1 MRNSITENEIEEIS
15 IGYLQGLGYKYLN
28 GLVMSPDGEHPER
41 QYNEVVLTTRLRD
54 AIDKLNPTITQD
66 AKEDA
71 LKKVLRTESPNQLIN
86 NENFHR
92 YLTDGVD
99 VEVRTPSGIRGE
111 KVYIVD
117 FTNPENNEFLAVN
130 QFTVIEAG
138 APQRKRPDIILFIN
152 GLPLVVIEL
161 KNAVDENA
169 TIKSAFNQLQTYKQA
184 IPSLFTYNELLIVS
198 DGWDARCGTITSDYG
213 RFMSWKTKD
222 GKTTADHLQPQMEVM
237 FLGMLNKTTLL
248 DLIRQFIVF
257 EKSDSK
263 TLKKVAA
270 YHQYYAVNKAV
281 ESTVRASGFN
291 SPPLEGWSQTG
302 VVKRVSTNYFEL
314 PFNPN
319 LKQRARE
326 LRQAGNL
333 SEVLFWNQ
341 VKNKQ
346 FKQYDFD
353 RQKII
358 GNYIVDFYC
367 SNCNVVIEIDGS
379 SHDYK
384 QEYDAERDA
393 FLESLGLTVIHIP
406 VEDVMKRM
414 GQVMDMLFEHP
425 AFQEGNSQ
433 EPPRPSGTPPMEGN
447 VGDRRGGVIWHTQGS
462 GKSLSMVF
470 FSGKLIIEPRMENP
484 TLVILTDRNDLDEQ
498 LHDTFTNCQQL
509 LRQEPQKA
517 EDRQDLRKL
526 LKVASGGIVFTTIQK
541 FMPMPD
547 DIVQSSSPT
556 GRVGGEG
563 VVNEP
568 SVEYIGAD
576 IKALSERKN
585 IVVVADEAHRSQY
598 DFIDGFAKHL
608 RDALPYATFIGFTGT
623 PIETTDRN
631 TQAVFGNYVDIYDI
645 QQAVEDKA
653 TVPIFYE
660 SRLAKVHFAE
670 DEKVTIDEQFEEL
683 TEGEELSNRQQMR
696 AKWTRLEAIVGNP
709 NRIRKIAE
717 DLVYHFEQRNA
728 VLEGKAMIVCMSRRI
743 CVELYEAIIKI
754 RPLWHSDDDDKGTIK
769 VIMTG
774 SSSDALNMQQHIR
787 NKQRRKAI
795 GDRLKNPIDSLKLV
809 IVRDMWL
816 TGFDAPC
823 LHTLYVDKPMRGHSL
838 MQAIARVNRV
848 FTEGKS
854 GGLVVDYL
862 GIAQE
867 LKTAL
872 ADYTAS
878 GGEGKPTLDQELAV
892 AKMLE
897 LHEAIDYQLRHF
909 AWRKFFT
916 LTPEEK
922 LKFIPVIVDYIF
934 SQENG
939 EQSFTDNT
947 KNLLKAFAISVP
959 HEKAMAIRDDVA
971 LFQAIK
977 SRLVKISDRNE
988 SGKTN
993 DEMDTA
999 IKQIISEAITADNV
1013 IDIFDAAG
1021 LKKPNIEILDERFLQ
1036 ELKDLPQKN
1045 LAVEL
1050 LKKLLK
1056 DEIKKRTKINLVES
1070 RKFSEMLED
1079 AIKRYHNGMIDT
1091 VEFLEKVLIPFAE
1104 QMKEADKR
1112 GEKLGLDYREYA
1124 FYTALEVNNSAVSIL
1139 GDEILKHI
1147 AQELLKTVRSSTT
1160 IDWTIKESV
1169 QANLRRNIRRILR
1182 KFGYPP
1188 DLQEKAV
1195 ETVITQA
1202 KMLAEDLVKNGD
1214 NKEE

>member
-1 MRNSITENEIEEIS
+1 MNSITENEIEEIALS
-15 IGYLQGLGYKYLN
+15 YLESLGYSYLL
-28 GLVMSPDGEHPER
+28 GTDISPDGEHPER
-41 QYNEVVLTTRLRD
+41 QYNEVVLVTRLRD
-54 AIDKLNPTITQD
+54 AIDKLNPNISQD

-71 LKKVLRTESPNQLIN
+71 LKKVLRTDSPNLLIN
-86 NENFHR
+86 NETFHR

-99 VEVRTPSGIRGE
+99 VEVRTENGIRGE

-117 FTNPENNEFLAVN
+117 FETPENNEFLAIN
-130 QFTVIEAG
+130 QFTIIEG
-138 APQRKRPDIILFIN
+138 NQNKRPDIILFIN

-161 KNAVDENA
+161 KNAVDEN
-169 TIKSAFNQLQTYKQA
+169 TNLKSAFNQLQTYKQA
-184 IPSLFTYNELLIVS
+184 IPSLFTYNSLLIIS
-198 DGWDARCGTITSDYG
+198 DGWDARCGTITSDFG
-213 RFMSWKTKD
+213 RFMTWKTKD
-222 GKTTADHLQPQMEVM
+222 GQTTADHLQPQMEVM
-237 FLGMLNKTTLL
+237 FHGMLNKHTLL

-281 ESTVRASGFN
+281 ESTVTASGSN
-291 SPPLEGWSQTG
+291 
-302 VVKRVSTNYFEL
+302 
-314 PFNPN
+314 
-319 LKQRARE
+319 
-326 LRQAGNL
+326 GN
-333 SEVLFWNQ
+333 
-341 VKNKQ
+341 
-346 FKQYDFD
+346 
-353 RQKII
+353 
-358 GNYIVDFYC
+358 
-367 SNCNVVIEIDGS
+367 
-379 SHDYK
+379 
-384 QEYDAERDA
+384 
-393 FLESLGLTVIHIP
+393 
-406 VEDVMKRM
+406 
-414 GQVMDMLFEHP
+414 
-425 AFQEGNSQ
+425 
-433 EPPRPSGTPPMEGN
+433 
-447 VGDRRGGVIWHTQGS
+447 RRGGVIWHTQGS

-470 FSGKLIIEPRMENP
+470 FSGKLISEPRMENP

-498 LHDTFTNCQQL
+498 LHETFTNCQQL

-517 EDRQDLRKL
+517 ESRKELRQL

-541 FMPMPD
+541 FMPMPT
-547 DIVQSSSPT
+547 DIVQP
-556 GRVGGEG
+556 ENEN

-576 IKALSERKN
+576 IQALSERKN
-585 IVVVADEAHRSQY
+585 IVVIADEAHRSQY

-608 RDALPYATFIGFTGT
+608 RDALPNATFIGFTGT
-623 PIETTDRN
+623 PIETTDKN

-645 QQAVEDKA
+645 QQAVNDKA

-660 SRLAKVHFAE
+660 SRLAKVHFNE
-670 DEKVTIDEQFEEL
+670 DEKVSLDEQFEEL

-709 NRIRKIAE
+709 NRIQKIAE

-728 VLEGKAMIVCMSRRI
+728 VLDGKAMIVCMSRRI

-774 SSSDALNMQQHIR
+774 SSSDALNMQPHIR

-795 GDRLKNPIDSLKLV
+795 GDRLKNPVDSLKLV

-823 LHTLYVDKPMRGHSL
+823 LHTLYVDKPMRGHNL

-854 GGLVVDYL
+854 GGLVVDYI

-909 AWRKFFT
+909 DWRKFFT

-939 EQSFTDNT
+939 EQSFTENT

-959 HEKAMAIRDDVA
+959 HERAMAIRDDVA

-988 SGKTN
+988 GGKT
-993 DEMDTA
+993 DEEMETA

-1070 RKFSEMLED
+1070 KKFSEMLED

-1091 VEFLEKVLIPFAE
+1091 VEFLEKVLIPFAQ
-1104 QMKEADKR
+1104 QMKEADQR

-1124 FYTALEVNNSAVSIL
+1124 FYTALEVNNSAVAIL
-1139 GDEILKHI
+1139 GDDILKHI
-1147 AQELLKTVRSSTT
+1147 AQELLKTVRNSTT

-1169 QANLRRNIRRILR
+1169 QATLRRNVRRILR

>member
-1 MRNSITENEIEEIS
+1 MRNSISENEIEEIALS
-15 IGYLQGLGYKYLN
+15 ILQGLGYQYLN
-28 GLVMSPDGEHPER
+28 GLVISPDSEHPER
-41 QYNEVVLTTRLRD
+41 QYTEVVLTRRLRD

-130 QFTVIEAG
+130 QFTIIEG
-138 APQRKRPDIILFIN
+138 SQNKRPDLILFVN

-169 TIKSAFNQLQTYKQA
+169 SVKSAFNQLQTYKQT

-198 DGWDARCGTITSDYG
+198 DGWDALCGTLTSDYG
-213 RFMSWKTKD
+213 RFMSWKSKD

-237 FLGMLNKTTLL
+237 LLGMVNKTTLL

-257 EKSDSK
+257 EKSDTK

-281 ESTVRASGFN
+281 ESTIIAS
-291 SPPLEGWSQTG
+291 S
-302 VVKRVSTNYFEL
+302 
-314 PFNPN
+314 
-319 LKQRARE
+319 
-326 LRQAGNL
+326 
-333 SEVLFWNQ
+333 
-341 VKNKQ
+341 
-346 FKQYDFD
+346 
-353 RQKII
+353 
-358 GNYIVDFYC
+358 
-367 SNCNVVIEIDGS
+367 SN
-379 SHDYK
+379 
-384 QEYDAERDA
+384 
-393 FLESLGLTVIHIP
+393 
-406 VEDVMKRM
+406 
-414 GQVMDMLFEHP
+414 
-425 AFQEGNSQ
+425 
-433 EPPRPSGTPPMEGN
+433 
-447 VGDRRGGVIWHTQGS
+447 GDRRGGVIWHTQGS
-462 GKSLSMVF
+462 GKSLIMVF
-470 FSGKLIIEPRMENP
+470 YSGKLIIEPRMENP

-498 LHDTFTNCQQL
+498 LHETFTNCQQL
-509 LRQEPQKA
+509 LRQEPQQA
-517 EDRQDLRKL
+517 ENRRELRQL

-541 FMPMPD
+541 FMPMLT
-547 DIVQSSSPT
+547 DIVQNDST
-556 GRVGGEG
+556 
-563 VVNEP
+563 NTIKEP
-568 SVEYIGAD
+568 SIEFIGAEVQ
-576 IKALSERKN
+576 ALSERKN

-608 RDALPYATFIGFTGT
+608 HDALPNATFIGFTGT

-645 QQAVEDKA
+645 QQAVNDKA

-683 TEGEELSNRQQMR
+683 TENDELSNRQQLR
-696 AKWTRLEAIVGNP
+696 AKWSRLEAIVGNP
-709 NRIRKIAE
+709 NRIQKIAE

-728 VLEGKAMIVCMSRRI
+728 VLDGKAMIVCMSRRI
-743 CVELYEAIIKI
+743 CVELYDAIIKI
-754 RPLWHSDDDDKGTIK
+754 RPLWHSNDDDKGTIK
-769 VIMTG
+769 VVMTG
-774 SSSDALNMQQHIR
+774 SSSDALHMQSHIR
-787 NKQRRKAI
+787 NKLRRKAI

-823 LHTLYVDKPMRGHSL
+823 LHTLYVDKPMRGHTL

-848 FTEGKS
+848 FTDGKA

-872 ADYTAS
+872 AEYTSS

-909 AWRKFFT
+909 DWRKFFT
-916 LTPEEK
+916 LSATDK

-959 HEKAMAIRDDVA
+959 HEKAMEIRDDVA

-977 SRLVKISDRNE
+977 SRLVKISDHNE
-988 SGKTN
+988 GGKT
-993 DEMDTA
+993 DEEMDTA

-1036 ELKDLPQKN
+1036 ELKNLPQKN

-1070 RKFSEMLED
+1070 KKFSELLED

-1104 QMKEADKR
+1104 QMKESDKR

-1124 FYTALEVNNSAVSIL
+1124 FYTALEVNNSAVAIL

-1147 AQELLKTVRSSTT
+1147 AQELLKTVRNSTT

-1169 QANLRRNIRRILR
+1169 QSALRRNIRRILR
-1182 KFGYPP
+1182 LHGYPP

-1195 ETVITQA
+1195 ETVISQA
-1202 KMLAEDLVKNGD
+1202 KLLAEDLIKGQSN
-1214 NKEE
+1214 E

>member
-1 MRNSITENEIEEIS
+1 MKNSITENEIEEIALS
-15 IGYLQGLGYKYLN
+15 YLQSLGYGYVL
-28 GLVMSPDGEHPER
+28 GTDISPDGDHPER
-41 QYNEVVLTTRLRD
+41 QYNEVVLATRLRD
-54 AIDKLNPTITQD
+54 AIDKLNPVLSQD

-71 LKKVLRTESPNQLIN
+71 LKKVLRADSPNLLIN
-86 NENFHR
+86 NERFHR

-99 VEVRTPSGIRGE
+99 VEIRTDNGIRGE

-117 FTNPENNEFLAVN
+117 FENPENNEFLAIN
-130 QFTVIEAG
+130 QFTVIEG
-138 APQRKRPDIILFIN
+138 NQNKRPDIILFVN

-169 TIKSAFNQLQTYKQA
+169 TIKSAYNQIQTYKQS
-184 IPSLFTYNELLIVS
+184 IPSLFTYNTLAIIS
-198 DGWDARCGTITSDYG
+198 DGWDALCGTLTSGFG

-222 GKTTADHLQPQMEVM
+222 GKTEASHLEMGMHVM
-237 FLGMLNKTTLL
+237 FNGMLNKQTLL

-263 TLKKVAA
+263 TLKKIAA

-281 ESTVRASGFN
+281 ESTVIAS
-291 SPPLEGWSQTG
+291 SETG
-302 VVKRVSTNYFEL
+302 D
-314 PFNPN
+314 
-319 LKQRARE
+319 Q
-326 LRQAGNL
+326 
-333 SEVLFWNQ
+333 
-341 VKNKQ
+341 
-346 FKQYDFD
+346 
-353 RQKII
+353 
-358 GNYIVDFYC
+358 
-367 SNCNVVIEIDGS
+367 
-379 SHDYK
+379 
-384 QEYDAERDA
+384 
-393 FLESLGLTVIHIP
+393 
-406 VEDVMKRM
+406 
-414 GQVMDMLFEHP
+414 
-425 AFQEGNSQ
+425 
-433 EPPRPSGTPPMEGN
+433 
-447 VGDRRGGVIWHTQGS
+447 RGGVIWHTQGS

-470 FSGKLIIEPRMENP
+470 FSGKLIIDPRMENP

-498 LHDTFTNCQQL
+498 LHETFTNCQQL

-517 EDRQDLRKL
+517 ENRQNLREL

-541 FMPMPD
+541 FMPTQT
-547 DIVQSSSPT
+547 DIVQN
-556 GRVGGEG
+556 GNEA
-563 VVNEP
+563 NEP

-576 IKALSERKN
+576 IQALSERKN

-608 RDALPYATFIGFTGT
+608 RDALPNATFIGFTGT
-623 PIETTDRN
+623 PIETTDKN

-645 QQAVEDKA
+645 QQAVDDKA

-660 SRLAKVHFAE
+660 SRLAKVHFEE
-670 DEKVTIDEQFEEL
+670 DEKVIIDEQFEEL
-683 TEGEELSNRQQMR
+683 TEGEELNNRQQMR

-709 NRIRKIAE
+709 NRLQKIAE

-728 VLEGKAMIVCMSRRI
+728 VLDGKAMIVCMSRRI
-743 CVELYEAIIKI
+743 CVELYDAIIKI

-774 SSSDALNMQQHIR
+774 SSTDALNMQSHIR
-787 NKQRRKAI
+787 SKSRRKAI
-795 GDRLKNPIDSLKLV
+795 GDRLKNPTDPLKLV

-823 LHTLYVDKPMRGHSL
+823 LHTLYVDKPMRGHNL

-848 FTEGKS
+848 FTEGKE

-909 AWRKFFT
+909 DWRKFFT

-988 SGKTN
+988 GSKGG
-993 DEMDTA
+993 EEIETA

-1036 ELKDLPQKN
+1036 ELKDMPQKN

-1070 RKFSEMLED
+1070 KKFSEMLED

-1112 GEKLGLDYREYA
+1112 GDKLGLDYREYA
-1124 FYTALEVNNSAVSIL
+1124 FYTALEVNNSAVSVL
-1139 GDEILKHI
+1139 GDDILRHI
-1147 AQELLKTVRSSTT
+1147 AQELLKTVRNSTT

-1169 QANLRRNIRRILR
+1169 QSALRRNIRRILR
-1182 KFGYPP
+1182 LHGYPP

-1195 ETVITQA
+1195 DTVITQA
-1202 KMLAEDLVKNGD
+1202 KMLAEDLVKNGEQKD
-1214 NKEE
+1214 E

>member
-1 MRNSITENEIEEIS
+1 MRNSITENEIEEIALS
-15 IGYLQGLGYKYLN
+15 YLQSLGYTYHL
-28 GLVMSPDGEHPER
+28 GTVISPDGEHPER
-41 QYNEVVLTTRLRD
+41 QYNEVVLVTRLRD
-54 AIDKLNPTITQD
+54 AIDKLNPNISQD

-71 LKKVLRTESPNQLIN
+71 LKKVLRTESPNALIN

-99 VEVRTPSGIRGE
+99 VEMRTESGIRGE
-111 KVYIVD
+111 KIYIVD

-130 QFTVIEAG
+130 QFTVVEG
-138 APQRKRPDIILFIN
+138 NQNKRPDIILFVN

-169 TIKSAFNQLQTYKQA
+169 NLKSAFNQLQTYKQA
-184 IPSLFTYNELLIVS
+184 IPSLFTYNSLLIIT

-213 RFMSWKTKD
+213 RFMTWKTKD
-222 GKTTADHLQPQMEVM
+222 GQTTADHLQPQMEVM
-237 FLGMLNKTTLL
+237 FHGLLNKHTLL

-281 ESTVRASGFN
+281 ESTVTASG
-291 SPPLEGWSQTG
+291 
-302 VVKRVSTNYFEL
+302 
-314 PFNPN
+314 
-319 LKQRARE
+319 
-326 LRQAGNL
+326 
-333 SEVLFWNQ
+333 
-341 VKNKQ
+341 
-346 FKQYDFD
+346 
-353 RQKII
+353 
-358 GNYIVDFYC
+358 
-367 SNCNVVIEIDGS
+367 SN
-379 SHDYK
+379 
-384 QEYDAERDA
+384 
-393 FLESLGLTVIHIP
+393 
-406 VEDVMKRM
+406 
-414 GQVMDMLFEHP
+414 
-425 AFQEGNSQ
+425 
-433 EPPRPSGTPPMEGN
+433 
-447 VGDRRGGVIWHTQGS
+447 GDRRGGVIWHTQGS

-498 LHDTFTNCQQL
+498 LHETFTNCQQL

-517 EDRQDLRKL
+517 ESRRELRQL

-541 FMPMPD
+541 FMPIPT
-547 DIVQSSSPT
+547 DIVQP
-556 GRVGGEG
+556 ENEN

-585 IVVVADEAHRSQY
+585 IVVIADEAHRSQY

-608 RDALPYATFIGFTGT
+608 RDALPNATFIGFTGT
-623 PIETTDRN
+623 PIETTDKN
-631 TQAVFGNYVDIYDI
+631 TQAVFGDYVDIYDI
-645 QQAVEDKA
+645 QQAVNDKA

-660 SRLAKVHFAE
+660 SRLAKVHFNE
-670 DEKVTIDEQFEEL
+670 DEKVSLDEQFEEL

-709 NRIRKIAE
+709 TRLQKIAE
-717 DLVYHFEQRNA
+717 DLVYHFELRNA
-728 VLEGKAMIVCMSRRI
+728 VLDGKAMIVCMSRRI

-769 VIMTG
+769 VIVTG
-774 SSSDALNMQQHIR
+774 SSSDALNMQAHIR
-787 NKQRRKAI
+787 NKPRRKAI
-795 GDRLKNPIDSLKLV
+795 GDRLKNPNDPLKLV
-809 IVRDMWL
+809 VVRDMWL

-823 LHTLYVDKPMRGHSL
+823 LHTLYVDKPMRGHNL

-848 FTEGKS
+848 FTEGKE

-909 AWRKFFT
+909 DWRKFFT

-939 EQSFTDNT
+939 EQSFTENT

-959 HEKAMAIRDDVA
+959 HERAMAIRDDVA

-988 SGKTN
+988 GGKT
-993 DEMDTA
+993 DEEMETA

-1070 RKFSEMLED
+1070 KKFSEMLED

-1091 VEFLEKVLIPFAE
+1091 VEFLEKVLIPFAQ
-1104 QMKEADKR
+1104 QMKEADQR
-1112 GEKLGLDYREYA
+1112 GDKLGLDYREYA
-1124 FYTALEVNNSAVSIL
+1124 FYTALEVNNSAVAIL

-1147 AQELLKTVRSSTT
+1147 AQELLKAVRNSTT

-1169 QANLRRNIRRILR
+1169 QSALRRNIRRILR
-1182 KFGYPP
+1182 LHGYPP

-1195 ETVITQA
+1195 DTVITQA
-1202 KMLAEDLVKNGD
+1202 KMLADDFVMNGD
-1214 NKEE
+1214 KNKE

>member
-1 MRNSITENEIEEIS
+1 MRNSITENQIEEIAL
-15 IGYLQGLGYKYLN
+15 GYLQSLGYEYLN
-28 GLVMSPDGEHPER
+28 GVNISPDGDHPER
-41 QYNEVVLTTRLRD
+41 QYNEVVLVTRLRN
-54 AIDKLNPTITQD
+54 AIDKLNPNISQD

-71 LKKVLRTESPNQLIN
+71 LKKVLRTESPNALIN
-86 NENFHR
+86 NETFHR

-99 VEVRTPSGIRGE
+99 VEMRTESGIRGE
-111 KVYIVD
+111 KIYIVD
-117 FTNPENNEFLAVN
+117 FENPENNEFLAVN
-130 QFTVIEAG
+130 QFTVVEG
-138 APQRKRPDIILFIN
+138 NQNKRPDIILFVN

-169 TIKSAFNQLQTYKQA
+169 NLKSAFNQLQTYKQA
-184 IPSLFTYNELLIVS
+184 IPSLFTYNSLLIIS

-213 RFMSWKTKD
+213 RFMTWKTKD
-222 GKTTADHLQPQMEVM
+222 GQTTADHLQPQMEVM
-237 FLGMLNKTTLL
+237 FHGMLNKHTLL

-281 ESTVRASGFN
+281 ESTVTASG
-291 SPPLEGWSQTG
+291 
-302 VVKRVSTNYFEL
+302 
-314 PFNPN
+314 
-319 LKQRARE
+319 
-326 LRQAGNL
+326 
-333 SEVLFWNQ
+333 
-341 VKNKQ
+341 
-346 FKQYDFD
+346 
-353 RQKII
+353 
-358 GNYIVDFYC
+358 
-367 SNCNVVIEIDGS
+367 SN
-379 SHDYK
+379 
-384 QEYDAERDA
+384 
-393 FLESLGLTVIHIP
+393 
-406 VEDVMKRM
+406 
-414 GQVMDMLFEHP
+414 
-425 AFQEGNSQ
+425 
-433 EPPRPSGTPPMEGN
+433 
-447 VGDRRGGVIWHTQGS
+447 GDRRGGVIWHTQGS

-498 LHDTFTNCQQL
+498 LHETFTNCQQL

-517 EDRQDLRKL
+517 ESRKELRQL

-541 FMPMPD
+541 FMPIPA
-547 DIVQSSSPT
+547 DIVQP
-556 GRVGGEG
+556 ENEN

-576 IKALSERKN
+576 IQALSERKN
-585 IVVVADEAHRSQY
+585 IVVIADEAHRSQY

-608 RDALPYATFIGFTGT
+608 RDALPNATFIGFTGT
-623 PIETTDRN
+623 PIETTDKN

-645 QQAVEDKA
+645 QQAVNDKA

-660 SRLAKVHFAE
+660 SRLAKVHFNE
-670 DEKVTIDEQFEEL
+670 DEKVSLDEQFEEL

-696 AKWTRLEAIVGNP
+696 QKWTRLEAIVGNP
-709 NRIRKIAE
+709 NRLQKIAE

-728 VLEGKAMIVCMSRRI
+728 VLDGKAMIVCMSRRI
-743 CVELYEAIIKI
+743 CVELYDAIIKI
-754 RPLWHSDDDDKGTIK
+754 RPHWHSDDDDKGTLK

-774 SSSDALNMQQHIR
+774 SSSDPLNMQPHIR
-787 NKQRRKAI
+787 NKPRRKAI
-795 GDRLKNPIDSLKLV
+795 GDRLKNPNDPLKLV

-823 LHTLYVDKPMRGHSL
+823 LHTLYVDKPMRGHNL

-848 FTEGKS
+848 FTEGKD

-909 AWRKFFT
+909 DWRKFFT

-939 EQSFTDNT
+939 EQSFTENT

-959 HEKAMAIRDDVA
+959 HERAMAIRDDVA

-988 SGKTN
+988 GGKT
-993 DEMDTA
+993 DEEMETA
-999 IKQIISEAITADNV
+999 IKQIISEAITADNI

-1070 RKFSEMLED
+1070 KKFSEMLED

-1091 VEFLEKVLIPFAE
+1091 VEFLEKVLIPFAQ

-1124 FYTALEVNNSAVSIL
+1124 FYTALEVNNSAVAIL
-1139 GDEILKHI
+1139 GDDILKHI
-1147 AQELLKTVRSSTT
+1147 AQELLKTVRNSTT

-1169 QANLRRNIRRILR
+1169 QATLRRNVRRILR

-1214 NKEE
+1214 KKEE

>member
-1 MRNSITENEIEEIS
+1 MRNSITENEIEEIAL
-15 IGYLQGLGYKYLN
+15 GYLQSLGYSYLN
-28 GLVMSPDGEHPER
+28 GLDISPDGEHPER
-41 QYNEVVLTTRLRD
+41 QYTDVVLATRLRD

-66 AKEDA
+66 AKEEA
-71 LKKVLRTESPNQLIN
+71 LKKVLRTESPNALIN
-86 NENFHR
+86 NETFHK
-92 YLTDGVD
+92 YLTEGVD
-99 VEVRTPSGIRGE
+99 VEVRRADGIRGE

-117 FTNPENNEFLAVN
+117 FQNVENNEFLAIN
-130 QFTVIEAG
+130 QFTIIEG
-138 APQRKRPDIILFIN
+138 SQNKRPDIILFVN

-169 TIKSAFNQLQTYKQA
+169 TIKSAYNQLQTYKQA
-184 IPSLFTYNELLIVS
+184 ISSLFTYNELLIVS
-198 DGWDARCGTITSDYG
+198 DGWDALCGTVTSDFG

-222 GKTTADHLQPQMEVM
+222 GKTEASHLDMQMQIM
-237 FLGMLNKTTLL
+237 FNGMLNKKTLL
-248 DLIRQFIVF
+248 DLIHQFIVF
-257 EKSDSK
+257 EKSDTK

-281 ESTVRASGFN
+281 ESTVNAS
-291 SPPLEGWSQTG
+291 SQ
-302 VVKRVSTNYFEL
+302 S
-314 PFNPN
+314 
-319 LKQRARE
+319 
-326 LRQAGNL
+326 
-333 SEVLFWNQ
+333 
-341 VKNKQ
+341 
-346 FKQYDFD
+346 
-353 RQKII
+353 
-358 GNYIVDFYC
+358 
-367 SNCNVVIEIDGS
+367 
-379 SHDYK
+379 
-384 QEYDAERDA
+384 
-393 FLESLGLTVIHIP
+393 
-406 VEDVMKRM
+406 
-414 GQVMDMLFEHP
+414 
-425 AFQEGNSQ
+425 
-433 EPPRPSGTPPMEGN
+433 
-447 VGDRRGGVIWHTQGS
+447 GDRRGGVIWHTQGS

-470 FSGKLIIEPRMENP
+470 YSGKLIIDPRMENP

-498 LHDTFTNCQQL
+498 LHETFSNCQQL

-517 EDRQDLRKL
+517 EDRKDLRKL
-526 LKVASGGIVFTTIQK
+526 LTVGSGGIVFTTIQK
-541 FMPMPD
+541 FMPMQT
-547 DIVQSSSPT
+547 DIAQTENPNI
-556 GRVGGEG
+556 
-563 VVNEP
+563 VNEP

-576 IKALSERKN
+576 IQALSKRKN

-608 RDALPYATFIGFTGT
+608 RDALPNATFIGFTGT
-623 PIETTDRN
+623 PIESTDRN

-670 DEKVTIDEQFEEL
+670 DEKVSLDEQFEEL

-709 NRIRKIAE
+709 NRIAKIAE
-717 DLVYHFEQRNA
+717 DLVYHYEQRSG

-743 CVELYEAIIKI
+743 CVELYDAIIKI

-774 SSSDALNMQQHIR
+774 SSSDTLNMQNHIR
-787 NKQRRKAI
+787 SKSKRKAI
-795 GDRLKNPIDSLKLV
+795 GDRIKNPNDSLKLV

-823 LHTLYVDKPMRGHSL
+823 LHTLYVDKPMRGHNL

-848 FTEGKS
+848 FTEGKE

-867 LKTAL
+867 LKLAL
-872 ADYTAS
+872 AEYTAS

-909 AWRKFFT
+909 DWHKFFT
-916 LTPEEK
+916 LSPEEK

-939 EQSFTDNT
+939 EQSFTENT

-959 HEKAMAIRDDVA
+959 HDKAMAIRDDVA

-988 SGKTN
+988 GGTG
-993 DEMDTA
+993 DEEMETA

-1070 RKFSEMLED
+1070 KKFSEMLED

-1104 QMKEADKR
+1104 QIKEADKR

-1124 FYTALEVNNSAVSIL
+1124 FYTALEVNNTAVALL

-1147 AQELLKTVRSSTT
+1147 AQELLKTVRNSTT

-1169 QANLRRNIRRILR
+1169 QSALRRNIRRILR
-1182 KFGYPP
+1182 LHGYPP

-1195 ETVITQA
+1195 DTVITQA
-1202 KMLAEDLVKNGD
+1202 KMLADDFINNKFNG
-1214 NKEE
+1214 E

>member
-1 MRNSITENEIEEIS
+1 MKNSITENEIEDIALS
-15 IGYLQGLGYKYLN
+15 YLQGLGYTYQL
-28 GLVMSPDGEHPER
+28 GTVISPDGEHPER
-41 QYNEVVLTTRLRD
+41 QYNEVVLVTRLRD
-54 AIDKLNPTITQD
+54 AIDKLNPTLSQD

-71 LKKVLRTESPNQLIN
+71 LKKVLRTESPNALIN
-86 NENFHR
+86 NEHFHR

-99 VEVRTPSGIRGE
+99 VEMRTDSGIRGE
-111 KVYIVD
+111 KIYIVD
-117 FTNPENNEFLAVN
+117 FQNPENNEFLAIN
-130 QFTVIEAG
+130 QFTVVEG
-138 APQRKRPDIILFIN
+138 NQNKRPDIILFVN

-169 TIKSAFNQLQTYKQA
+169 NLKSAFNQLQTYKQA
-184 IPSLFTYNELLIVS
+184 IPSLFTYNSLMVIS

-213 RFMSWKTKD
+213 RFMTWKTKD

-237 FLGMLNKTTLL
+237 FHGMLNKHTLL

-281 ESTVRASGFN
+281 ESTVTASG
-291 SPPLEGWSQTG
+291 
-302 VVKRVSTNYFEL
+302 
-314 PFNPN
+314 
-319 LKQRARE
+319 
-326 LRQAGNL
+326 
-333 SEVLFWNQ
+333 
-341 VKNKQ
+341 
-346 FKQYDFD
+346 
-353 RQKII
+353 
-358 GNYIVDFYC
+358 
-367 SNCNVVIEIDGS
+367 SN
-379 SHDYK
+379 
-384 QEYDAERDA
+384 
-393 FLESLGLTVIHIP
+393 
-406 VEDVMKRM
+406 
-414 GQVMDMLFEHP
+414 
-425 AFQEGNSQ
+425 
-433 EPPRPSGTPPMEGN
+433 
-447 VGDRRGGVIWHTQGS
+447 GDRRGGVIWHTQGS

-498 LHDTFTNCQQL
+498 LHETFTNCQQL

-517 EDRQDLRKL
+517 EDRKDLRKL

-541 FMPMPD
+541 FMPMQT
-547 DIVQSSSPT
+547 DIVQTENPNIVS
-556 GRVGGEG
+556 
-563 VVNEP
+563 EP

-576 IKALSERKN
+576 IQALSERKN
-585 IVVVADEAHRSQY
+585 IVVIADEAHRSQY

-608 RDALPYATFIGFTGT
+608 RDALPNATFIGFTGT
-623 PIETTDRN
+623 PIETTDKN

-660 SRLAKVHFAE
+660 SRLAKVYFE
-670 DEKVTIDEQFEEL
+670 ENEKVTIDEQFEEL

-709 NRIRKIAE
+709 NRLQKIAE

-743 CVELYEAIIKI
+743 CVELYDAIIKI

-774 SSSDALNMQQHIR
+774 SSSDALNMQSHIR
-787 NKQRRKAI
+787 NKPRRKAI
-795 GDRLKNPIDSLKLV
+795 GDRLKNPNDSLKLV

-823 LHTLYVDKPMRGHSL
+823 LHTLYVDKPMRGHNL

-854 GGLVVDYL
+854 GGLIVDYL

-909 AWRKFFT
+909 DWRKFFT
-916 LTPEEK
+916 LKPEEK
-922 LKFIPVIVDYIF
+922 LRFIPVIVDYIF

-939 EQSFTDNT
+939 EQSFTENT

-959 HEKAMAIRDDVA
+959 HDRAMAIRDDVA

-988 SGKTN
+988 GGKT
-993 DEMDTA
+993 DEEMETA

-1070 RKFSEMLED
+1070 KKFSEMLED

-1112 GEKLGLDYREYA
+1112 GDKLGLDYREYA
-1124 FYTALEVNNSAVSIL
+1124 FYTALEVNNSAVAVL
-1139 GDEILKHI
+1139 GDDILKHI
-1147 AQELLKTVRSSTT
+1147 AQELLKTVRNSTT

-1169 QANLRRNIRRILR
+1169 QSALRRNIRRILR
-1182 KFGYPP
+1182 LHGYPP

-1195 ETVITQA
+1195 DTVITQA

-1214 NKEE
+1214 NKEQ

>member
-1 MRNSITENEIEEIS
+1 MRNSITENEIEEIALS
-15 IGYLQGLGYKYLN
+15 YLQNLGYSYVL
-28 GLVMSPDGEHPER
+28 GTTLSPDGEHPER
-41 QYNEVVLTTRLRD
+41 QYTDVVLATRLRD
-54 AIDKLNPTITQD
+54 AIDKLNPNITQD

-71 LKKVLRTESPNQLIN
+71 LKKVLRTESPNALIN
-86 NENFHR
+86 NETFHK
-92 YLTDGVD
+92 YLTEGVD
-99 VEVRTPSGIRGE
+99 VEVRTADGIRGE
-111 KVYIVD
+111 KVYIID
-117 FTNPENNEFLAVN
+117 FANAENNEFLAIN
-130 QFTVIEAG
+130 QFTIIEG
-138 APQRKRPDIILFIN
+138 SQNKRPDLILFIN

-169 TIKSAFNQLQTYKQA
+169 TIKSAYNQLQTYKQT

-198 DGWDARCGTITSDYG
+198 DGWDALCGTVTSDFG

-222 GKTTADHLQPQMEVM
+222 GETTADHLQPQMEVM
-237 FLGMLNKTTLL
+237 FYGMLNKKTLL
-248 DLIRQFIVF
+248 DLIRQFVVF
-257 EKSDSK
+257 EKSDTK

-281 ESTVRASGFN
+281 ESTVIAS
-291 SPPLEGWSQTG
+291 S
-302 VVKRVSTNYFEL
+302 
-314 PFNPN
+314 
-319 LKQRARE
+319 
-326 LRQAGNL
+326 
-333 SEVLFWNQ
+333 
-341 VKNKQ
+341 
-346 FKQYDFD
+346 
-353 RQKII
+353 
-358 GNYIVDFYC
+358 
-367 SNCNVVIEIDGS
+367 SN
-379 SHDYK
+379 
-384 QEYDAERDA
+384 
-393 FLESLGLTVIHIP
+393 
-406 VEDVMKRM
+406 
-414 GQVMDMLFEHP
+414 
-425 AFQEGNSQ
+425 
-433 EPPRPSGTPPMEGN
+433 
-447 VGDRRGGVIWHTQGS
+447 GDRRGGVIWHTQGS

-470 FSGKLIIEPRMENP
+470 YSGKLIIEPRMENP

-498 LHDTFTNCQQL
+498 LHETFTNCQQL

-517 EDRQDLRKL
+517 EDRKDLRKL

-541 FMPMPD
+541 FMPMQV
-547 DIVQSSSPT
+547 DIVQTENPNI
-556 GRVGGEG
+556 
-563 VVNEP
+563 VNEP

-576 IKALSERKN
+576 IQALSERKN

-608 RDALPYATFIGFTGT
+608 RDALPNATFIGFTGT
-623 PIETTDRN
+623 PIESTDRN

-645 QQAVEDKA
+645 QQAVNDKA

-670 DEKVTIDEQFEEL
+670 DEKVHLDEQFEEL

-709 NRIRKIAE
+709 NRIAKIAE

-728 VLEGKAMIVCMSRRI
+728 VLDGKAMIVCMSRRI
-743 CVELYEAIIKI
+743 CVDLYDAIIKI

-774 SSSDALNMQQHIR
+774 SSSDALNMQSHIR
-787 NKQRRKAI
+787 NKPKRKAI
-795 GDRLKNPIDSLKLV
+795 GDRLKNPNDSLKLV

-823 LHTLYVDKPMRGHSL
+823 LHTLYVDKPMRGHNL

-848 FTEGKS
+848 FTEGKE

-867 LKTAL
+867 LKSAL
-872 ADYTAS
+872 AEYTAS

-909 AWRKFFT
+909 DWKKFFT
-916 LTPEEK
+916 LLPEEK

-939 EQSFTDNT
+939 DQSFTDNT

-959 HEKAMAIRDDVA
+959 HDKAMAIRDDVA

-988 SGKTN
+988 GGLGGE
-993 DEMDTA
+993 EMEMA

-1050 LKKLLK
+1050 LKTLLK

-1070 RKFSEMLED
+1070 KKFSEMLED

-1104 QMKEADKR
+1104 QLKAADKR

-1124 FYTALEVNNSAVSIL
+1124 FYTALEVNNSAVAVL

-1147 AQELLKTVRSSTT
+1147 AQELLKTVRNSTT
-1160 IDWTIKESV
+1160 IDWTIKESI
-1169 QANLRRNIRRILR
+1169 QSALRRNIRRILR
-1182 KFGYPP
+1182 LHGYPP

-1195 ETVITQA
+1195 DTVITQA
-1202 KMLAEDLVKNGD
+1202 KMLADDFL
-1214 NKEE
+1214 KEN

>member
-1 MRNSITENEIEEIS
+1 MKNSITENEIEEIALS
-15 IGYLQGLGYKYLN
+15 YLQGLGYTYQL
-28 GLVMSPDGEHPER
+28 GTVISPDGEHPER
-41 QYNEVVLTTRLRD
+41 QYNEVVLVTRLRD
-54 AIDKLNPTITQD
+54 AIDKLNPNISLD

-71 LKKVLRTESPNQLIN
+71 LKKVLRTESPNALIN

-99 VEVRTPSGIRGE
+99 VEMRTESGIRGE
-111 KVYIVD
+111 KIYIVD
-117 FTNPENNEFLAVN
+117 FENPENNEFLAVN
-130 QFTVIEAG
+130 QFTVVEG
-138 APQRKRPDIILFIN
+138 NQNKRPDIILFVN

-169 TIKSAFNQLQTYKQA
+169 NLKSAFNQLQTYKQA
-184 IPSLFTYNELLIVS
+184 IPSLFTYNSLLIIS

-213 RFMSWKTKD
+213 RFMTWKTKD
-222 GKTTADHLQPQMEVM
+222 GQTTADHLQPQMEVM
-237 FLGMLNKTTLL
+237 FHGMLNKHTLL
-248 DLIRQFIVF
+248 DLIRHFVVF

-281 ESTVRASGFN
+281 ESTVTASG
-291 SPPLEGWSQTG
+291 
-302 VVKRVSTNYFEL
+302 
-314 PFNPN
+314 
-319 LKQRARE
+319 
-326 LRQAGNL
+326 
-333 SEVLFWNQ
+333 
-341 VKNKQ
+341 
-346 FKQYDFD
+346 
-353 RQKII
+353 
-358 GNYIVDFYC
+358 
-367 SNCNVVIEIDGS
+367 SN
-379 SHDYK
+379 
-384 QEYDAERDA
+384 
-393 FLESLGLTVIHIP
+393 
-406 VEDVMKRM
+406 
-414 GQVMDMLFEHP
+414 
-425 AFQEGNSQ
+425 
-433 EPPRPSGTPPMEGN
+433 
-447 VGDRRGGVIWHTQGS
+447 GDRRGGVIWHTQGS

-498 LHDTFTNCQQL
+498 LHETFTNCQQL

-517 EDRQDLRKL
+517 ESRKELRQL

-541 FMPMPD
+541 FMPMPA
-547 DIVQSSSPT
+547 DIVQP
-556 GRVGGEG
+556 ENEN

-576 IKALSERKN
+576 IQALSERKN
-585 IVVVADEAHRSQY
+585 IVVIADEAHRSQY

-608 RDALPYATFIGFTGT
+608 RDALPNATFIGFTGT
-623 PIETTDRN
+623 PIETTDKN

-645 QQAVEDKA
+645 QQAVNDKA

-660 SRLAKVHFAE
+660 SRLAKVHFNE
-670 DEKVTIDEQFEEL
+670 DEKVSLDEQFEEL

-696 AKWTRLEAIVGNP
+696 QKWTRLEAIVGNP
-709 NRIRKIAE
+709 NRLQKIAE

-728 VLEGKAMIVCMSRRI
+728 VLDGKAMIVCMSRRI

-774 SSSDALNMQQHIR
+774 SSSDALNMQAHIR
-787 NKQRRKAI
+787 NKPRRKAI
-795 GDRLKNPIDSLKLV
+795 GDRLKNPNDPLKLV

-823 LHTLYVDKPMRGHSL
+823 LHTLYVDKPMRGHNL

-848 FTEGKS
+848 FTEGKE

-909 AWRKFFT
+909 DWRKFFT

-939 EQSFTDNT
+939 EQSFTENT

-959 HEKAMAIRDDVA
+959 HERAMAIRDDVA

-988 SGKTN
+988 GGKT
-993 DEMDTA
+993 DEEMETA

-1070 RKFSEMLED
+1070 KKFSEMLED

-1091 VEFLEKVLIPFAE
+1091 VEFLEKVLIPFAQ
-1104 QMKEADKR
+1104 QMKEADQR

-1124 FYTALEVNNSAVSIL
+1124 FYTALEVNNSAVAIL
-1139 GDEILKHI
+1139 GDDILKHI
-1147 AQELLKTVRSSTT
+1147 AQELLKTVRNSTT

-1169 QANLRRNIRRILR
+1169 QATLRRNVRRILR

-1214 NKEE
+1214 KKEE

>member
-1 MRNSITENEIEEIS
+1 MRNSITENEIEEIAL
-15 IGYLQGLGYKYLN
+15 GYLKSLGYKYLN
-28 GLVMSPDGEHPER
+28 GLVISPDGEHPER
-41 QYNEVVLTTRLRD
+41 QYADVVLANRLRD

-71 LKKVLRTESPNQLIN
+71 LKKVLRTESPNALIN
-86 NENFHR
+86 NETFHK
-92 YLTDGVD
+92 YLTEGVD
-99 VEVRTPSGIRGE
+99 MEVRTADGIRGE

-117 FTNPENNEFLAVN
+117 FENVENNEFLAIN
-130 QFTVIEAG
+130 QFTIIEG
-138 APQRKRPDIILFIN
+138 SQNKRPDIILFVN

-169 TIKSAFNQLQTYKQA
+169 TIKSAYNQLQTYKQA

-198 DGWDARCGTITSDYG
+198 DGWDALCGTVTSDFG

-222 GKTTADHLQPQMEVM
+222 GETTADHLQPQMEVM
-237 FLGMLNKTTLL
+237 FYGMLNKKTLL
-248 DLIRQFIVF
+248 DLIRHFVVF
-257 EKSDSK
+257 EKSDTK

-281 ESTVRASGFN
+281 ESTVNAS
-291 SPPLEGWSQTG
+291 SQ
-302 VVKRVSTNYFEL
+302 S
-314 PFNPN
+314 
-319 LKQRARE
+319 
-326 LRQAGNL
+326 
-333 SEVLFWNQ
+333 
-341 VKNKQ
+341 
-346 FKQYDFD
+346 
-353 RQKII
+353 
-358 GNYIVDFYC
+358 
-367 SNCNVVIEIDGS
+367 
-379 SHDYK
+379 
-384 QEYDAERDA
+384 
-393 FLESLGLTVIHIP
+393 
-406 VEDVMKRM
+406 
-414 GQVMDMLFEHP
+414 
-425 AFQEGNSQ
+425 
-433 EPPRPSGTPPMEGN
+433 
-447 VGDRRGGVIWHTQGS
+447 GDRRGGVIWHTQGS

-470 FSGKLIIEPRMENP
+470 YSGKLIIEPRMENP

-498 LHDTFTNCQQL
+498 LHETFTNCQQL

-517 EDRQDLRKL
+517 EDRKDLRKL

-541 FMPMPD
+541 FMPMQT
-547 DIVQSSSPT
+547 DIVQSENPNIVS
-556 GRVGGEG
+556 
-563 VVNEP
+563 EP

-576 IKALSERKN
+576 IQALSERKN

-608 RDALPYATFIGFTGT
+608 RDALPNATFIGFTGT
-623 PIETTDRN
+623 PIESTDRN

-645 QQAVEDKA
+645 QQAVNDKA

-670 DEKVTIDEQFEEL
+670 DEKVHIDEQFEEL

-709 NRIRKIAE
+709 NRIAKIAE
-717 DLVYHFEQRNA
+717 DLVYHFEQRNG
-728 VLEGKAMIVCMSRRI
+728 VLDGKAMIVCMSRRI
-743 CVELYEAIIKI
+743 CVDLYDAIIKI

-774 SSSDALNMQQHIR
+774 SSSDALNMQPHIR
-787 NKQRRKAI
+787 NKPKRKAI
-795 GDRLKNPIDSLKLV
+795 GDRLKNPNDSLKLV

-823 LHTLYVDKPMRGHSL
+823 LHTLYVDKPMRGHNL

-848 FTEGKS
+848 FTEGKE

-872 ADYTAS
+872 AEYTAS

-909 AWRKFFT
+909 DWRKFFT
-916 LTPEEK
+916 LLPEEK

-988 SGKTN
+988 AGKT
-993 DEMDTA
+993 DEEMETA

-1070 RKFSEMLED
+1070 KKFSEMLED

-1104 QMKEADKR
+1104 QIKQADKR
-1112 GEKLGLDYREYA
+1112 GENLGLDYREYA
-1124 FYTALEVNNSAVSIL
+1124 FYTALEVNNTAVSVL

-1147 AQELLKTVRSSTT
+1147 AQELLKTVRNSTT

-1169 QANLRRNIRRILR
+1169 QSALRRNIRRILR
-1182 KFGYPP
+1182 LHGYPP

-1195 ETVITQA
+1195 DTVLTQA
-1202 KMLAEDLVKNGD
+1202 KMLADDFTN
-1214 NKEE
+1214 NKPTDE

>member
-1 MRNSITENEIEEIS
+1 MRNSISENEIEEIALS
-15 IGYLQGLGYKYLN
+15 YLQNLGYSYIL
-28 GLVMSPDGEHPER
+28 GTTLSPDGEHPER
-41 QYNEVVLTTRLRD
+41 QYTDVVLATRLRD

-71 LKKVLRTESPNQLIN
+71 LKKVLRTESPNALIN
-86 NENFHR
+86 NETFHK
-92 YLTDGVD
+92 YLTEGVD
-99 VEVRTPSGIRGE
+99 VEVRTADGIRGE

-117 FTNPENNEFLAVN
+117 FANAENNEFLAIN
-130 QFTVIEAG
+130 QFTIIEG
-138 APQRKRPDIILFIN
+138 SQNKRPDLILFIN

-169 TIKSAFNQLQTYKQA
+169 TIKSAYNQLQTYKQT

-198 DGWDARCGTITSDYG
+198 DGWDALCGTVTSDFG

-222 GKTTADHLQPQMEVM
+222 GETTADHLQPQMEVM
-237 FLGMLNKTTLL
+237 FYGMLNKKTLL
-248 DLIRQFIVF
+248 DLIRQFVVF
-257 EKSDSK
+257 EKSDTK

-281 ESTVRASGFN
+281 ESTVIAS
-291 SPPLEGWSQTG
+291 S
-302 VVKRVSTNYFEL
+302 
-314 PFNPN
+314 
-319 LKQRARE
+319 
-326 LRQAGNL
+326 
-333 SEVLFWNQ
+333 
-341 VKNKQ
+341 
-346 FKQYDFD
+346 
-353 RQKII
+353 
-358 GNYIVDFYC
+358 
-367 SNCNVVIEIDGS
+367 SN
-379 SHDYK
+379 
-384 QEYDAERDA
+384 
-393 FLESLGLTVIHIP
+393 
-406 VEDVMKRM
+406 
-414 GQVMDMLFEHP
+414 
-425 AFQEGNSQ
+425 
-433 EPPRPSGTPPMEGN
+433 
-447 VGDRRGGVIWHTQGS
+447 GDRRGGVIWHTQGS

-470 FSGKLIIEPRMENP
+470 YSGKLIIEPRMENP

-498 LHDTFTNCQQL
+498 LHETFTNCQQL

-517 EDRQDLRKL
+517 EDRKDLRKL

-541 FMPMPD
+541 FMPMQT
-547 DIVQSSSPT
+547 DIAQTENPYI
-556 GRVGGEG
+556 
-563 VVNEP
+563 VNEP

-576 IKALSERKN
+576 IPALSERKN

-608 RDALPYATFIGFTGT
+608 RDALPNATFIGFTGT
-623 PIETTDRN
+623 PIESTDRN

-645 QQAVEDKA
+645 QQAVNDKA

-670 DEKVTIDEQFEEL
+670 EEKVSLDEQFEEL

-709 NRIRKIAE
+709 NRIAKIAE

-728 VLEGKAMIVCMSRRI
+728 VLDGKAMIVCMSRRI
-743 CVELYEAIIKI
+743 CVELYDAIIKI

-774 SSSDALNMQQHIR
+774 SSSDALNMQSHIR
-787 NKQRRKAI
+787 NKPKRKAI
-795 GDRLKNPIDSLKLV
+795 GDRLKNPNDSLKLV

-823 LHTLYVDKPMRGHSL
+823 LHTLYVDKPMRGHNL

-848 FTEGKS
+848 FTEGKE

-867 LKTAL
+867 LKSAL
-872 ADYTAS
+872 AEYTAS

-909 AWRKFFT
+909 DWKKFFT
-916 LTPEEK
+916 LLPEEK

-959 HEKAMAIRDDVA
+959 HNKAMAIRDDVA

-988 SGKTN
+988 GGAGGE
-993 DEMDTA
+993 EMETA

-1070 RKFSEMLED
+1070 KKFSEMLED

-1104 QMKEADKR
+1104 QLKEADKR
-1112 GEKLGLDYREYA
+1112 GENLGLDYREYA
-1124 FYTALEVNNSAVSIL
+1124 FYTALEVNNTAVSVL

-1147 AQELLKTVRSSTT
+1147 AQELLKTVRNSTT

-1169 QANLRRNIRRILR
+1169 QSALRRNIRRILR
-1182 KFGYPP
+1182 LHGYPP

-1195 ETVITQA
+1195 DTVITQA
-1202 KMLAEDLVKNGD
+1202 KMLAEDLIN
-1214 NKEE
+1214 NKTTDE

>member
-1 MRNSITENEIEEIS
+1 MNSISENEIEQIA
-15 IGYLQGLGYKYLN
+15 IGYLQNMGYTYVLGIDI
-28 GLVMSPDGEHPER
+28 SPDGMHPER
-41 QYNEVVLTTRLRD
+41 KYHEVILVTRLQD
-54 AIDKLNPTITQD
+54 AIDKLNPSISQD
-66 AKEDA
+66 AKDDA
-71 LKKVLRTESPNQLIN
+71 LKKVLRTDSPNALIN
-86 NENFHR
+86 NETFHKQ
-92 YLTDGVD
+92 LTEGID
-99 VEVRTPSGIRGE
+99 VEVRTADGIRGE

-117 FTNPENNEFLAVN
+117 FNNPEQNEFLVVN
-130 QFTVIEAG
+130 QFTIIEG
-138 APQRKRPDIILFIN
+138 SKNKRPDIILFIN

-161 KNAVDENA
+161 KNATDENA
-169 TIKSAFNQLQTYKQA
+169 TVKTAFSQLQTYKQA

-198 DGWDARCGTITSDYG
+198 DGWDALCGTVTSDWG

-222 GKTTADHLQPQMEVM
+222 GRTTADTLQVQMEVM
-237 FLGMLNKTTLL
+237 FTGMLNKQTLL
-248 DLIRQFIVF
+248 DLIRHFIVF
-257 EKSDSK
+257 EKSNEK

-281 ESTVRASGFN
+281 TTT
-291 SPPLEGWSQTG
+291 QT
-302 VVKRVSTNYFEL
+302 
-314 PFNPN
+314 
-319 LKQRARE
+319 A
-326 LRQAGNL
+326 A
-333 SEVLFWNQ
+333 
-341 VKNKQ
+341 
-346 FKQYDFD
+346 
-353 RQKII
+353 
-358 GNYIVDFYC
+358 
-367 SNCNVVIEIDGS
+367 
-379 SHDYK
+379 
-384 QEYDAERDA
+384 AE
-393 FLESLGLTVIHIP
+393 T
-406 VEDVMKRM
+406 
-414 GQVMDMLFEHP
+414 
-425 AFQEGNSQ
+425 
-433 EPPRPSGTPPMEGN
+433 
-447 VGDRRGGVIWHTQGS
+447 GDRRAGVVWHTQGS

-470 FSGKLIIEPRMENP
+470 YTGKLVLALDNP
-484 TLVILTDRNDLDEQ
+484 TIVVLTDRNDLDDQ
-498 LHDTFTNCQQL
+498 LFETFSNCQQL
-509 LRQEPQKA
+509 LRQEPQQA
-517 EDRQDLRKL
+517 EDRKHLRKL
-526 LKVASGGIVFTTIQK
+526 LNVASGGIVFTTIQK
-541 FMPMPD
+541 FMPIEADIIQPD
-547 DIVQSSSPT
+547 N
-556 GRVGGEG
+556 
-563 VVNEP
+563 VVSEP

-585 IVVVADEAHRSQY
+585 IIVIADEAHRSQY
-598 DFIDGFAKHL
+598 DFLDGFAKHL
-608 RDALPYATFIGFTGT
+608 RDALPNASFIGFTGT
-623 PIETTDRN
+623 PIESTDRN

-645 QQAVEDKA
+645 QQAVNDHA

-660 SRLAKVHFAE
+660 SRLAKVHFEE
-670 DEKVTIDEQFEEL
+670 DEKVKLDEQFEEL
-683 TEGEELSNRQQMR
+683 TEGEELTNRQQLR

-709 NRIRKIAE
+709 NRIKKIAE

-728 VLEGKAMIVCMSRRI
+728 VLDGKAMIVCMSRRI

-754 RPLWHSDDDDKGTIK
+754 RPLWDSDEDETGTIK
-769 VIMTG
+769 VVMTG
-774 SSSDALNMQQHIR
+774 SSSDALHMQPHIR
-787 NKQRRKAI
+787 NKARRKAI
-795 GDRLKNPIDSLKLV
+795 GERLKNPTDSLKLV

-848 FTEGKS
+848 FTEGKE

-867 LKTAL
+867 LKHAL
-872 ADYTAS
+872 AEYTAS

-897 LHEAIDYQLRHF
+897 LYEGIEYQLRHF
-909 AWRKFFT
+909 DWKKFFT

-939 EQSFTDNT
+939 EQSFVENT

-959 HEKAMAIRDDVA
+959 HEKALAIRDNVA

-988 SGKTN
+988 GGKS
-993 DEMDTA
+993 DEEMETA
-999 IKQIISEAITADNV
+999 IKQIISEAITADKV

-1021 LKKPNIEILDERFLQ
+1021 IKKPNIEILDERFLQ

-1056 DEIKKRTKINLVES
+1056 EEIKKRTKINLVES
-1070 RKFSEMLED
+1070 KKFSEMLED

-1104 QMKEADKR
+1104 QIKTADKK
-1112 GEKLGLDYREYA
+1112 GEKLGLDFREYA

-1139 GDEILKHI
+1139 GDETLKHI

-1169 QANLRRNIRRILR
+1169 QSALRRNIRRILR
-1182 KFGYPP
+1182 LHGYPP

-1202 KMLAEDLVKNGD
+1202 KMLAENLTNGEDKD
-1214 NKEE
+1214 N

>member
-1 MRNSITENEIEEIS
+1 MRNSITENEIEEIALS
-15 IGYLQGLGYKYLN
+15 YLQNLGYSYIL
-28 GLVMSPDGEHPER
+28 GTDISPDGEHPER
-41 QYNEVVLTTRLRD
+41 QYTDVVLATRLRD

-71 LKKVLRTESPNQLIN
+71 LKKVLRTESPNALIN
-86 NENFHR
+86 NETFHK
-92 YLTDGVD
+92 YLTEGVD
-99 VEVRTPSGIRGE
+99 VEVRTADGIRGK
-111 KVYIVD
+111 KVYIID
-117 FTNPENNEFLAVN
+117 FENVENNEFLAIN
-130 QFTVIEAG
+130 QFTIIEG
-138 APQRKRPDIILFIN
+138 SQNKRPDIILFIN

-161 KNAVDENA
+161 KNAVDESA
-169 TIKSAFNQLQTYKQA
+169 TIKSAYNQLQTYKQA

-198 DGWDARCGTITSDYG
+198 DGWDALCGTVTSDFG

-222 GKTTADHLQPQMEVM
+222 GETTADHLQPQMEVM
-237 FLGMLNKTTLL
+237 FYGMLNKKTLL
-248 DLIRQFIVF
+248 DLIRQFVVF
-257 EKSDSK
+257 EKSDTK

-281 ESTVRASGFN
+281 ESTVIAS
-291 SPPLEGWSQTG
+291 S
-302 VVKRVSTNYFEL
+302 
-314 PFNPN
+314 
-319 LKQRARE
+319 
-326 LRQAGNL
+326 
-333 SEVLFWNQ
+333 
-341 VKNKQ
+341 
-346 FKQYDFD
+346 
-353 RQKII
+353 
-358 GNYIVDFYC
+358 
-367 SNCNVVIEIDGS
+367 SN
-379 SHDYK
+379 
-384 QEYDAERDA
+384 
-393 FLESLGLTVIHIP
+393 
-406 VEDVMKRM
+406 
-414 GQVMDMLFEHP
+414 
-425 AFQEGNSQ
+425 
-433 EPPRPSGTPPMEGN
+433 
-447 VGDRRGGVIWHTQGS
+447 GDRRGGVIWHTQGS

-470 FSGKLIIEPRMENP
+470 YSGKLIIEPRMENP

-498 LHDTFTNCQQL
+498 LHETFTNCQQL

-517 EDRQDLRKL
+517 EDRKDLRKL

-541 FMPMPD
+541 FMPMQT
-547 DIVQSSSPT
+547 DIVQTENPNII
-556 GRVGGEG
+556 
-563 VVNEP
+563 NEP

-576 IKALSERKN
+576 IQALSERKN

-608 RDALPYATFIGFTGT
+608 RDALPNATFIGFTGT
-623 PIETTDRN
+623 PIESTDRN

-645 QQAVEDKA
+645 QQAVNDKA

-660 SRLAKVHFAE
+660 SRLAKVYFAE
-670 DEKVTIDEQFEEL
+670 DEKVHLDEQFEEL

-709 NRIRKIAE
+709 NRIAKIAE

-728 VLEGKAMIVCMSRRI
+728 VLDGKAMIVCMSRRI
-743 CVELYEAIIKI
+743 CVDLYDAIIKI

-774 SSSDALNMQQHIR
+774 SSSDALNMQPHIR
-787 NKQRRKAI
+787 NKPKRKVI
-795 GDRLKNPIDSLKLV
+795 GDRLKNPNDSLKLV

-823 LHTLYVDKPMRGHSL
+823 LHTLYVDKPMRGHNL

-848 FTEGKS
+848 FTEGKE

-867 LKTAL
+867 LKSAL
-872 ADYTAS
+872 AEYTAS

-909 AWRKFFT
+909 DWKKFFT
-916 LTPEEK
+916 LLPEEK

-959 HEKAMAIRDDVA
+959 HDKAMAIRDDVA

-988 SGKTN
+988 GGAGGE
-993 DEMDTA
+993 EMETA

-1070 RKFSEMLED
+1070 KKFSEMLED

-1104 QMKEADKR
+1104 QLKVADKR
-1112 GEKLGLDYREYA
+1112 GENLGLDYREYA
-1124 FYTALEVNNSAVSIL
+1124 FYTALEVNNTAVAVL

-1147 AQELLKTVRSSTT
+1147 AQELLKTVRNSTT

-1169 QANLRRNIRRILR
+1169 QSALRRNIRRILR
-1182 KFGYPP
+1182 LHGYPP

-1195 ETVITQA
+1195 DTVITQA
-1202 KMLAEDLVKNGD
+1202 KMLAEDLIRDKVKD
-1214 NKEE
+1214 E

>member
-1 MRNSITENEIEEIS
+1 MASITENQIEEIGLS
-15 IGYLQGLGYKYLN
+15 YLQNLGYHYLS
-28 GLVMSPDGEHPER
+28 GLDIAPDGDHPER
-41 QYNEVVLTTRLRD
+41 QYYEVVLVTRLRD
-54 AIDKLNPTITQD
+54 AIDKLNPNLPQE

-71 LKKVLRTESPNQLIN
+71 LKKVLRTESPNLLIN

-99 VEVRTPSGIRGE
+99 VEIRTENGIRGE
-111 KVYIVD
+111 KVYIID
-117 FTNPENNEFLAVN
+117 FANPENNEFIAVN
-130 QFTVIEAG
+130 QFTIIENN
-138 APQRKRPDIILFIN
+138 QNKRLDIILFIN

-161 KNAVDENA
+161 KNAVNENA
-169 TIKSAFNQLQTYKQA
+169 DIKSAYNQIQTYKQA
-184 IPSLFTYNELLIVS
+184 IPSLFTYNELLIIS
-198 DGWDARCGTITSDYG
+198 DGWDAKCGTLTSDYG

-222 GKTTADHLQPQMEVM
+222 GQSTADHLQPQMEVM
-237 FLGMLNKTTLL
+237 FCGMLNKNTLL

-257 EKSDSK
+257 EKSDTK
-263 TLKKVAA
+263 ILKKVAA

-281 ESTVRASGFN
+281 ESTVKAS
-291 SPPLEGWSQTG
+291 SQ
-302 VVKRVSTNYFEL
+302 S
-314 PFNPN
+314 
-319 LKQRARE
+319 
-326 LRQAGNL
+326 
-333 SEVLFWNQ
+333 
-341 VKNKQ
+341 
-346 FKQYDFD
+346 
-353 RQKII
+353 
-358 GNYIVDFYC
+358 
-367 SNCNVVIEIDGS
+367 
-379 SHDYK
+379 
-384 QEYDAERDA
+384 
-393 FLESLGLTVIHIP
+393 
-406 VEDVMKRM
+406 
-414 GQVMDMLFEHP
+414 
-425 AFQEGNSQ
+425 
-433 EPPRPSGTPPMEGN
+433 
-447 VGDRRGGVIWHTQGS
+447 GDRRGGVIWHTQGS

-498 LHDTFTNCQQL
+498 LHDTFINCQQL

-517 EDRQDLRKL
+517 DNRKELRQL

-541 FMPMPD
+541 FMPVTS
-547 DIVQSSSPT
+547 DIVQPDETTNQLS
-556 GRVGGEG
+556 
-563 VVNEP
+563 EP
-568 SVEYIGAD
+568 RVEYIGAD
-576 IKALSERKN
+576 IKALSKRKN
-585 IVVVADEAHRSQY
+585 IVVIADEAHRSQY

-608 RDALPYATFIGFTGT
+608 RDALPNATFIGFTGT
-623 PIETTDRN
+623 PIESNDKN

-645 QQAVEDKA
+645 QQAVTDKA

-670 DEKVTIDEQFEEL
+670 DEKVHIDEQFEEL
-683 TEGEELSNRQQMR
+683 TENEELSNRQQMR
-696 AKWTRLEAIVGNP
+696 AKWSRLEAIVGNP
-709 NRIRKIAE
+709 NRLEKIAN

-728 VLEGKAMIVCMSRRI
+728 ILDGKAMIVCMSRRI
-743 CVELYEAIIKI
+743 CVDLYDAIIKI

-774 SSSDALNMQQHIR
+774 SSSDVLSMQPHIR
-787 NKQRRKAI
+787 NKTRRKAI
-795 GDRLKNPIDSLKLV
+795 GDRLKNPNDTLKLV

-823 LHTLYVDKPMRGHSL
+823 LHTLYVDKPMRGHNL

-848 FTEGKS
+848 FTDGKS

-867 LKTAL
+867 LKSAL

-909 AWRKFFT
+909 DWRKFFT

-922 LKFIPVIVDYIF
+922 LKFIPIIVDYIF

-939 EQSFTDNT
+939 EQSFTENT
-947 KNLLKAFAISVP
+947 QKLLKAFALSVP
-959 HEKAMAIRDDVA
+959 HEKAMEIRDDVA

-988 SGKTN
+988 SSKT
-993 DEMDTA
+993 DEEMDTA

-1036 ELKDLPQKN
+1036 ELKDMPQKN

-1056 DEIKKRTKINLVES
+1056 DEIRKRSKINLVES
-1070 RKFSEMLED
+1070 KRFSELLED
-1079 AIKRYHNGMIDT
+1079 AITRYHNGMIDT

-1112 GEKLGLDYREYA
+1112 GEELGLDYREYA
-1124 FYTALEVNNSAVSIL
+1124 FYTALEVNNSAVSVL

-1147 AQELLKTVRSSTT
+1147 SQELLKTVRNSTT

-1195 ETVITQA
+1195 NTVISQA
-1202 KMLAEDLVKNGD
+1202 KLLAD
-1214 NKEE
+1214 NLNK

>member
-1 MRNSITENEIEEIS
+1 MRNSITENQIEEITL
-15 IGYLQGLGYKYLN
+15 GYLQSLGYEYLN
-28 GLVMSPDGEHPER
+28 GVNISPDGDHPER
-41 QYNEVVLTTRLRD
+41 QYNEVVLVTRLRN
-54 AIDKLNPTITQD
+54 AIDKLNPNISQD

-71 LKKVLRTESPNQLIN
+71 LKKVLRTESPNALIN

-99 VEVRTPSGIRGE
+99 VEMRTESGIRGE
-111 KVYIVD
+111 KIYIVD
-117 FTNPENNEFLAVN
+117 FENPENNEFLAVN
-130 QFTVIEAG
+130 QFTVVEG
-138 APQRKRPDIILFIN
+138 NQNKRPDIILFVN

-169 TIKSAFNQLQTYKQA
+169 NLKSAFNQLQTYKQA
-184 IPSLFTYNELLIVS
+184 IPSLFTYNSLLIIS

-213 RFMSWKTKD
+213 RFMTWKTKD
-222 GKTTADHLQPQMEVM
+222 GQTTADHLQPQMEVM
-237 FLGMLNKTTLL
+237 FHGMLNKHTLL

-281 ESTVRASGFN
+281 ESTVTASG
-291 SPPLEGWSQTG
+291 
-302 VVKRVSTNYFEL
+302 
-314 PFNPN
+314 
-319 LKQRARE
+319 
-326 LRQAGNL
+326 
-333 SEVLFWNQ
+333 
-341 VKNKQ
+341 
-346 FKQYDFD
+346 
-353 RQKII
+353 
-358 GNYIVDFYC
+358 
-367 SNCNVVIEIDGS
+367 SN
-379 SHDYK
+379 
-384 QEYDAERDA
+384 
-393 FLESLGLTVIHIP
+393 
-406 VEDVMKRM
+406 
-414 GQVMDMLFEHP
+414 
-425 AFQEGNSQ
+425 
-433 EPPRPSGTPPMEGN
+433 
-447 VGDRRGGVIWHTQGS
+447 GDRRGGVIWHTQGS

-498 LHDTFTNCQQL
+498 LHETFTNCQQL

-517 EDRQDLRKL
+517 ESRKELRQL

-541 FMPMPD
+541 FMPIPA
-547 DIVQSSSPT
+547 DIVQP
-556 GRVGGEG
+556 ENEN

-576 IKALSERKN
+576 IQALSERKN
-585 IVVVADEAHRSQY
+585 IVVIADEAHRSQY

-608 RDALPYATFIGFTGT
+608 RDALPNATFIGFTGT
-623 PIETTDRN
+623 PIETTDKN

-645 QQAVEDKA
+645 QQAVNDKA

-660 SRLAKVHFAE
+660 SRLAKVHFNE
-670 DEKVTIDEQFEEL
+670 DEKVRLDEQFEEL

-696 AKWTRLEAIVGNP
+696 QKWTRLEAIVGNP
-709 NRIRKIAE
+709 NRLQKIAE

-728 VLEGKAMIVCMSRRI
+728 VLDGKAMIVCMSRRI
-743 CVELYEAIIKI
+743 CVELYDAIIKI
-754 RPLWHSDDDDKGTIK
+754 RPHWHSDDDDKGTIK

-774 SSSDALNMQQHIR
+774 SSSDALNMQPHIR
-787 NKQRRKAI
+787 NKPRRKAI
-795 GDRLKNPIDSLKLV
+795 GDRLKNPNDPLKLV

-823 LHTLYVDKPMRGHSL
+823 LHTLYVDKPMRGHNL

-848 FTEGKS
+848 FTEGKE

-909 AWRKFFT
+909 DWRKFFT

-939 EQSFTDNT
+939 EQSFTENT

-959 HEKAMAIRDDVA
+959 HERAMAIRDDVA

-988 SGKTN
+988 GGKT
-993 DEMDTA
+993 DEEMETA
-999 IKQIISEAITADNV
+999 IKQIISEAITADNI

-1070 RKFSEMLED
+1070 KKFSEMLED

-1091 VEFLEKVLIPFAE
+1091 VEFLEKVLIPFAQ

-1124 FYTALEVNNSAVSIL
+1124 FYTALEVNNSAVAIL
-1139 GDEILKHI
+1139 GDDILKHI
-1147 AQELLKTVRSSTT
+1147 AQELLKTVRNSTT

-1169 QANLRRNIRRILR
+1169 QATLRRNVRRILR

-1214 NKEE
+1214 KKEE

>member
-1 MRNSITENEIEEIS
+1 M
-15 IGYLQGLGYKYLN
+15 
-28 GLVMSPDGEHPER
+28 
-41 QYNEVVLTTRLRD
+41 
-54 AIDKLNPTITQD
+54 
-66 AKEDA
+66 
-71 LKKVLRTESPNQLIN
+71 
-86 NENFHR
+86 
-92 YLTDGVD
+92 
-99 VEVRTPSGIRGE
+99 
-111 KVYIVD
+111 
-117 FTNPENNEFLAVN
+117 
-130 QFTVIEAG
+130 
-138 APQRKRPDIILFIN
+138 
-152 GLPLVVIEL
+152 
-161 KNAVDENA
+161 
-169 TIKSAFNQLQTYKQA
+169 
-184 IPSLFTYNELLIVS
+184 
-198 DGWDARCGTITSDYG
+198 
-213 RFMSWKTKD
+213 
-222 GKTTADHLQPQMEVM
+222 
-237 FLGMLNKTTLL
+237 
-248 DLIRQFIVF
+248 
-257 EKSDSK
+257 
-263 TLKKVAA
+263 
-270 YHQYYAVNKAV
+270 
-281 ESTVRASGFN
+281 
-291 SPPLEGWSQTG
+291 
-302 VVKRVSTNYFEL
+302 
-314 PFNPN
+314 
-319 LKQRARE
+319 
-326 LRQAGNL
+326 
-333 SEVLFWNQ
+333 
-341 VKNKQ
+341 
-346 FKQYDFD
+346 
-353 RQKII
+353 
-358 GNYIVDFYC
+358 
-367 SNCNVVIEIDGS
+367 
-379 SHDYK
+379 
-384 QEYDAERDA
+384 
-393 FLESLGLTVIHIP
+393 
-406 VEDVMKRM
+406 
-414 GQVMDMLFEHP
+414 
-425 AFQEGNSQ
+425 
-433 EPPRPSGTPPMEGN
+433 
-447 VGDRRGGVIWHTQGS
+447 
-462 GKSLSMVF
+462 
-470 FSGKLIIEPRMENP
+470 P
-484 TLVILTDRNDLDEQ
+484 TLADIAQPAQDSAVG
-498 LHDTFTNCQQL
+498 
-509 LRQEPQKA
+509 EPA
-517 EDRQDLRKL
+517 
-526 LKVASGGIVFTTIQK
+526 
-541 FMPMPD
+541 
-547 DIVQSSSPT
+547 
-556 GRVGGEG
+556 
-563 VVNEP
+563 
-568 SVEYIGAD
+568 VEYIGAD
-576 IKALSERKN
+576 IQALSERKN
-585 IVVVADEAHRSQY
+585 IVVIADEAHRSQY

-608 RDALPYATFIGFTGT
+608 RDALPNATFIGFTGT
-623 PIETTDRN
+623 PIETTDKN

-660 SRLAKVHFAE
+660 SRLAKVHFEE

-683 TEGEELSNRQQMR
+683 TEGEERSNRQQMR

-709 NRIRKIAE
+709 NRLQKIAE
-717 DLVYHFEQRNA
+717 DLAYHFEQRNA

-743 CVELYEAIIKI
+743 CVELYDAIIKI

-774 SSSDALNMQQHIR
+774 SSSDVLNMQPHIR
-787 NKQRRKAI
+787 SKPRRKAI
-795 GDRLKNPIDSLKLV
+795 GDRLKNPNDSLKLV

-823 LHTLYVDKPMRGHSL
+823 LHTLYVDKPMRGHNL

-848 FTEGKS
+848 FTEGKA

-909 AWRKFFT
+909 DWRKFFT

-939 EQSFTDNT
+939 EQSFTENT

-977 SRLVKISDRNE
+977 TRLVKISDRNE
-988 SGKTN
+988 SGKT
-993 DEMDTA
+993 DEEMETA

-1070 RKFSEMLED
+1070 KKFSEMLED

-1124 FYTALEVNNSAVSIL
+1124 FYTALEVNNSAVAIL
-1139 GDEILKHI
+1139 GDDILRHI
-1147 AQELLKTVRSSTT
+1147 AQELLKTVRNSTT

-1169 QANLRRNIRRILR
+1169 QSALRRNVRRILR
-1182 KFGYPP
+1182 LHGYPP

-1195 ETVITQA
+1195 ETVIMQA
-1202 KMLAEDLVKNGD
+1202 KMLAENLASENIQ
-1214 NKEE
+1214 NNER

>member
-1 MRNSITENEIEEIS
+1 MKNSITENEIEEIALS
-15 IGYLQGLGYKYLN
+15 YLQSLGYTYQL
-28 GLVMSPDGEHPER
+28 GTVISPDGEHPER
-41 QYNEVVLTTRLRD
+41 QYNEVVLVTRLRD
-54 AIDKLNPTITQD
+54 AIDKLNPNISQD

-71 LKKVLRTESPNQLIN
+71 LKKVLRTESPNALIN
-86 NENFHR
+86 NETFHH

-99 VEVRTPSGIRGE
+99 VEMRTESGIRGE
-111 KVYIVD
+111 KIYIVD
-117 FTNPENNEFLAVN
+117 FENPENNEFVAIN
-130 QFTVIEAG
+130 QFTVVEG
-138 APQRKRPDIILFIN
+138 NQNKRPDIILFVN

-169 TIKSAFNQLQTYKQA
+169 NLKSAFNQLQTYKQA
-184 IPSLFTYNELLIVS
+184 IPSLFTYNSLLIIS

-213 RFMSWKTKD
+213 RFMTWKTKD
-222 GKTTADHLQPQMEVM
+222 GQTTADHLQPQMEVM
-237 FLGMLNKTTLL
+237 FHGMLNKHTLL
-248 DLIRQFIVF
+248 DLVRQFIVF

-281 ESTVRASGFN
+281 ESTVTASG
-291 SPPLEGWSQTG
+291 
-302 VVKRVSTNYFEL
+302 
-314 PFNPN
+314 
-319 LKQRARE
+319 
-326 LRQAGNL
+326 
-333 SEVLFWNQ
+333 
-341 VKNKQ
+341 
-346 FKQYDFD
+346 
-353 RQKII
+353 
-358 GNYIVDFYC
+358 
-367 SNCNVVIEIDGS
+367 SN
-379 SHDYK
+379 
-384 QEYDAERDA
+384 
-393 FLESLGLTVIHIP
+393 
-406 VEDVMKRM
+406 
-414 GQVMDMLFEHP
+414 
-425 AFQEGNSQ
+425 
-433 EPPRPSGTPPMEGN
+433 
-447 VGDRRGGVIWHTQGS
+447 GDRRGGVIWHTQGS

-498 LHDTFTNCQQL
+498 LHETFTNCQQL

-517 EDRQDLRKL
+517 ESRKELRQL

-541 FMPMPD
+541 FMPMPT
-547 DIVQSSSPT
+547 DIVQP
-556 GRVGGEG
+556 ENEN

-576 IKALSERKN
+576 IQALSERKN
-585 IVVVADEAHRSQY
+585 IVVIADEAHRSQY

-608 RDALPYATFIGFTGT
+608 RDALPNATFIGFTGT
-623 PIETTDRN
+623 PIETTDKN

-645 QQAVEDKA
+645 QQAVNDKA

-660 SRLAKVHFAE
+660 SRLAKVHFNE
-670 DEKVTIDEQFEEL
+670 DEKVSLDEQFEEL

-709 NRIRKIAE
+709 NRLQKIAE

-774 SSSDALNMQQHIR
+774 SSSDALNMQAHIR
-787 NKQRRKAI
+787 NKPRRKAI
-795 GDRLKNPIDSLKLV
+795 GDRLKNPSDSLKLV

-823 LHTLYVDKPMRGHSL
+823 LHTLYVDKPMRGHNL

-848 FTEGKS
+848 FTEGKE

-909 AWRKFFT
+909 DWRKFFT

-939 EQSFTDNT
+939 EQSFTENT

-959 HEKAMAIRDDVA
+959 HERAMAIRDDVA

-988 SGKTN
+988 GGKT
-993 DEMDTA
+993 DEEMETA

-1070 RKFSEMLED
+1070 KKFSEMLED

-1091 VEFLEKVLIPFAE
+1091 VEFLEKVLIPFAQ
-1104 QMKEADKR
+1104 QMKEADQR
-1112 GEKLGLDYREYA
+1112 GDKLGLDYREYA
-1124 FYTALEVNNSAVSIL
+1124 FYTALEINNSAVAVL
-1139 GDEILKHI
+1139 GDDILKHI
-1147 AQELLKTVRSSTT
+1147 AQELLKTVRNSTT

-1169 QANLRRNIRRILR
+1169 QSALRRNIRRILR
-1182 KFGYPP
+1182 LHGYPP

-1195 ETVITQA
+1195 DTVITQA

-1214 NKEE
+1214 KKEE

>member
-1 MRNSITENEIEEIS
+1 MRNSITENEIEEIALS
-15 IGYLQGLGYKYLN
+15 YLQGLGYSYQL
-28 GLVMSPDGEHPER
+28 GTVMSPDGEHPER
-41 QYNEVVLTTRLRD
+41 QYNEVVLATRLRD
-54 AIDKLNPTITQD
+54 AIDKLNPNISQD

-71 LKKVLRTESPNQLIN
+71 LKKVLRTDSPNALIN
-86 NENFHR
+86 NETFHR

-99 VEVRTPSGIRGE
+99 VEMRTESGIRGE
-111 KVYIVD
+111 KIYIVD
-117 FTNPENNEFLAVN
+117 FENPENNEFLAVN
-130 QFTVIEAG
+130 QFTVIEG
-138 APQRKRPDIILFIN
+138 NQNKRPDIILFIN

-169 TIKSAFNQLQTYKQA
+169 NLKSAFNQLQTYKQA
-184 IPSLFTYNELLIVS
+184 IPSLFTYNSLLLIS

-213 RFMSWKTKD
+213 RFMTWKTKD
-222 GKTTADHLQPQMEVM
+222 GQTTADHLQPQMEVM
-237 FLGMLNKTTLL
+237 FHGMLNKHTLL

-281 ESTVRASGFN
+281 ESTVTASG
-291 SPPLEGWSQTG
+291 
-302 VVKRVSTNYFEL
+302 R
-314 PFNPN
+314 
-319 LKQRARE
+319 
-326 LRQAGNL
+326 
-333 SEVLFWNQ
+333 
-341 VKNKQ
+341 
-346 FKQYDFD
+346 
-353 RQKII
+353 
-358 GNYIVDFYC
+358 
-367 SNCNVVIEIDGS
+367 
-379 SHDYK
+379 H
-384 QEYDAERDA
+384 
-393 FLESLGLTVIHIP
+393 
-406 VEDVMKRM
+406 
-414 GQVMDMLFEHP
+414 
-425 AFQEGNSQ
+425 
-433 EPPRPSGTPPMEGN
+433 
-447 VGDRRGGVIWHTQGS
+447 GDRRGGVIWHTQGS

-498 LHDTFTNCQQL
+498 LHETFTNCQQL

-517 EDRQDLRKL
+517 ESRRELRQL

-541 FMPMPD
+541 FMPMPT
-547 DIVQSSSPT
+547 DIVQPENVAS
-556 GRVGGEG
+556 
-563 VVNEP
+563 EP

-576 IKALSERKN
+576 IQALSERKN
-585 IVVVADEAHRSQY
+585 IVVIADEAHRSQY

-608 RDALPYATFIGFTGT
+608 RDALPNATFIGFTGT
-623 PIETTDRN
+623 PIETTDKN

-645 QQAVEDKA
+645 QQAVNDKA

-660 SRLAKVHFAE
+660 SRLAKVHFNE
-670 DEKVTIDEQFEEL
+670 DEKVSLDEQFEEL

-709 NRIRKIAE
+709 NRLQKIAE

-728 VLEGKAMIVCMSRRI
+728 VLDGKAMIVCMSRRI
-743 CVELYEAIIKI
+743 CVDLYNAIIKI
-754 RPLWHSDDDDKGTIK
+754 RPLWHSEDDDKGAIK

-774 SSSDALNMQQHIR
+774 SSSDKLYMQPHIR
-787 NKQRRKAI
+787 NKPRRKAI
-795 GDRLKNPIDSLKLV
+795 GDRLKNPNDPLKLV

-823 LHTLYVDKPMRGHSL
+823 LHTLYVDKPMRGHNL

-848 FTEGKS
+848 FTEGKE

-909 AWRKFFT
+909 DWRKFFT
-916 LTPEEK
+916 LTPEDK

-939 EQSFTDNT
+939 EQSFTENT

-959 HEKAMAIRDDVA
+959 HDKAMAIRDDVA

-988 SGKTN
+988 SGKT
-993 DEMDTA
+993 DEEMETA

-1070 RKFSEMLED
+1070 KKFSEMLED

-1091 VEFLEKVLIPFAE
+1091 VEFLEKVLIPFAA

-1112 GEKLGLDYREYA
+1112 GDKLGLDYREYA
-1124 FYTALEVNNSAVSIL
+1124 FYTALEVNNSAVAVL
-1139 GDEILKHI
+1139 GDEILRHI
-1147 AQELLKTVRSSTT
+1147 AQELLKTVRNSTT

-1169 QANLRRNIRRILR
+1169 QSALRRNIRRILR
-1182 KFGYPP
+1182 LHGYPP

-1195 ETVITQA
+1195 DTVIMQA
-1202 KMLAEDLVKNGD
+1202 KMLAESLVAENGQ
-1214 NKEE
+1214 NERR

>member
-1 MRNSITENEIEEIS
+1 MRNSITENEIEEIALS
-15 IGYLQGLGYKYLN
+15 YLQGLDYTYQLGT
-28 GLVMSPDGEHPER
+28 VISPDGEHPER
-41 QYNEVVLTTRLRD
+41 QYNEVVLVTRLRD
-54 AIDKLNPTITQD
+54 AIDKLNPNISQD

-71 LKKVLRTESPNQLIN
+71 LKKVLRTDSPNALIN

-99 VEVRTPSGIRGE
+99 VEMRTENGIRGE
-111 KVYIVD
+111 KIYIVD
-117 FTNPENNEFLAVN
+117 FENPENNEFVAIN
-130 QFTVIEAG
+130 QFTVVEG
-138 APQRKRPDIILFIN
+138 NQNKRPDIILFVN

-169 TIKSAFNQLQTYKQA
+169 NLKSAFNQLQTYKQA
-184 IPSLFTYNELLIVS
+184 IPSLFTYTSLLIIS

-213 RFMSWKTKD
+213 RFMTWKTKD
-222 GKTTADHLQPQMEVM
+222 GQTTADHLQPQMEVM
-237 FLGMLNKTTLL
+237 FHGMLNKQTLL

-281 ESTVRASGFN
+281 ESTVTASG
-291 SPPLEGWSQTG
+291 
-302 VVKRVSTNYFEL
+302 
-314 PFNPN
+314 
-319 LKQRARE
+319 
-326 LRQAGNL
+326 
-333 SEVLFWNQ
+333 
-341 VKNKQ
+341 
-346 FKQYDFD
+346 
-353 RQKII
+353 
-358 GNYIVDFYC
+358 
-367 SNCNVVIEIDGS
+367 SN
-379 SHDYK
+379 
-384 QEYDAERDA
+384 
-393 FLESLGLTVIHIP
+393 
-406 VEDVMKRM
+406 
-414 GQVMDMLFEHP
+414 
-425 AFQEGNSQ
+425 
-433 EPPRPSGTPPMEGN
+433 
-447 VGDRRGGVIWHTQGS
+447 GDRRGGVIWHTQGS

-498 LHDTFTNCQQL
+498 LHETFTNCQQL

-517 EDRQDLRKL
+517 ESRRELRQL
-526 LKVASGGIVFTTIQK
+526 LQVASGGIVFTTIQK
-541 FMPMPD
+541 FMPTKS
-547 DIVQSSSPT
+547 DIVQPENEN
-556 GRVGGEG
+556 G
-563 VVNEP
+563 VNEP

-576 IKALSERKN
+576 IQALSERKN
-585 IVVVADEAHRSQY
+585 IVVIADEAHRSQY

-608 RDALPYATFIGFTGT
+608 RDALPNATFIGFTGT
-623 PIETTDRN
+623 PIETTDKN

-645 QQAVEDKA
+645 QQAVNDKA

-660 SRLAKVHFAE
+660 SRLAKVHFNE
-670 DEKVTIDEQFEEL
+670 DEKVSLDEQFEEL

-709 NRIRKIAE
+709 NRLQKIAE
-717 DLVYHFEQRNA
+717 DLVCHFEQRNA

-774 SSSDALNMQQHIR
+774 SSSDALKMQAHIR
-787 NKQRRKAI
+787 NKPRRKAI
-795 GDRLKNPIDSLKLV
+795 GDRLKNPNDPLKLV

-823 LHTLYVDKPMRGHSL
+823 LHTLYVDKPMRGHNL

-854 GGLVVDYL
+854 GGLIVDYL

-909 AWRKFFT
+909 DWRKFFT
-916 LTPEEK
+916 LKPEEK
-922 LKFIPVIVDYIF
+922 LRFIPVIVDYIF

-939 EQSFTDNT
+939 EQSFTENT

-959 HEKAMAIRDDVA
+959 HDKAMAIRDDVA

-988 SGKTN
+988 GGKT
-993 DEMDTA
+993 DEEMETA

-1070 RKFSEMLED
+1070 KKFSDMLED

-1091 VEFLEKVLIPFAE
+1091 VEFLEKVLIPFAQ
-1104 QMKEADKR
+1104 QMKEADQR
-1112 GEKLGLDYREYA
+1112 GDKLGLDYREYA
-1124 FYTALEVNNSAVSIL
+1124 FYTALEINNSAVAVL
-1139 GDEILKHI
+1139 GDDILKHI
-1147 AQELLKTVRSSTT
+1147 AQELLKTVRNSTT

-1169 QANLRRNIRRILR
+1169 QSALRRNIRRILR
-1182 KFGYPP
+1182 LHGYPP

-1195 ETVITQA
+1195 DTVITQA

-1214 NKEE
+1214 KKEE

>member
-1 MRNSITENEIEEIS
+1 MRNSITENEIEEIALS
-15 IGYLQGLGYKYLN
+15 YLQGLGYTYQL
-28 GLVMSPDGEHPER
+28 GTVISPDGEHPER
-41 QYNEVVLTTRLRD
+41 QYNEVVLVTRLRD
-54 AIDKLNPTITQD
+54 AIDKLNPNISQD

-71 LKKVLRTESPNQLIN
+71 LKKVLRTESPNALIN

-99 VEVRTPSGIRGE
+99 VEMRTESGIRGE
-111 KVYIVD
+111 KIYIVD
-117 FTNPENNEFLAVN
+117 FESPENNEFLAVN
-130 QFTVIEAG
+130 QFTVVEG
-138 APQRKRPDIILFIN
+138 NQNKRPDIILFVN

-169 TIKSAFNQLQTYKQA
+169 NLKSAFNQLQTYKQA
-184 IPSLFTYNELLIVS
+184 IPSLFTYNSLLIIS

-213 RFMSWKTKD
+213 RFMTWKTKD
-222 GKTTADHLQPQMEVM
+222 GQTTADHLQPQMEVM
-237 FLGMLNKTTLL
+237 FHGMLNKHTLL

-281 ESTVRASGFN
+281 ESTVTASG
-291 SPPLEGWSQTG
+291 
-302 VVKRVSTNYFEL
+302 
-314 PFNPN
+314 
-319 LKQRARE
+319 
-326 LRQAGNL
+326 
-333 SEVLFWNQ
+333 
-341 VKNKQ
+341 
-346 FKQYDFD
+346 
-353 RQKII
+353 
-358 GNYIVDFYC
+358 
-367 SNCNVVIEIDGS
+367 SN
-379 SHDYK
+379 
-384 QEYDAERDA
+384 
-393 FLESLGLTVIHIP
+393 
-406 VEDVMKRM
+406 
-414 GQVMDMLFEHP
+414 
-425 AFQEGNSQ
+425 
-433 EPPRPSGTPPMEGN
+433 
-447 VGDRRGGVIWHTQGS
+447 GDRRGGVIWHTQGS

-498 LHDTFTNCQQL
+498 LHETFTNCQQL

-517 EDRQDLRKL
+517 ESRKELRQL

-541 FMPMPD
+541 FMPMPT
-547 DIVQSSSPT
+547 DIVQP
-556 GRVGGEG
+556 ENEN

-576 IKALSERKN
+576 IQALSERKN
-585 IVVVADEAHRSQY
+585 IVVIADEAHRSQY

-608 RDALPYATFIGFTGT
+608 RDALPNATFIGFTGT
-623 PIETTDRN
+623 PIETTDKN

-645 QQAVEDKA
+645 QQAVNDKA

-660 SRLAKVHFAE
+660 SRLAKVHFNE
-670 DEKVTIDEQFEEL
+670 DEKVSLDEQFEEL

-696 AKWTRLEAIVGNP
+696 QKWTRLEAIVGNP
-709 NRIRKIAE
+709 NRLQKIAE

-728 VLEGKAMIVCMSRRI
+728 VLDGKAMIVCMSRRI

-774 SSSDALNMQQHIR
+774 SSSDALNMQAHIR
-787 NKQRRKAI
+787 NKPRRKAI
-795 GDRLKNPIDSLKLV
+795 GDRLKNPNDPLKLV

-823 LHTLYVDKPMRGHSL
+823 LHTLYVDKPMRGHNL

-848 FTEGKS
+848 FTEGKE

-909 AWRKFFT
+909 DWRKFFT

-939 EQSFTDNT
+939 EQSFTENT

-959 HEKAMAIRDDVA
+959 HERAMAIRDDVA

-988 SGKTN
+988 GGKT
-993 DEMDTA
+993 DEEMETA

-1070 RKFSEMLED
+1070 KKFSEMLED

-1091 VEFLEKVLIPFAE
+1091 VEFLEKVLIPFAQ
-1104 QMKEADKR
+1104 QMKEADQR
-1112 GEKLGLDYREYA
+1112 GDKLGLDYREYA
-1124 FYTALEVNNSAVSIL
+1124 FYTALEINNSAVAVL
-1139 GDEILKHI
+1139 GDDILKHI
-1147 AQELLKTVRSSTT
+1147 AQELLKTVRNSTT

-1169 QANLRRNIRRILR
+1169 QSALRRNIRRILR
-1182 KFGYPP
+1182 LHGYPP

-1195 ETVITQA
+1195 DTVITQA

-1214 NKEE
+1214 KKEE

>member
-1 MRNSITENEIEEIS
+1 MKNSITENEIEEIALS
-15 IGYLQGLGYKYLN
+15 YLQSLGYNYLN
-28 GLVMSPDGEHPER
+28 GLVISPDGEHPER
-41 QYNEVVLTTRLRD
+41 QYSDVMLAIRLRD
-54 AIDKLNPTITQD
+54 AIDKLNPTLGQD

-71 LKKVLRTESPNQLIN
+71 LKKVLRTDSPNLLIN
-86 NENFHR
+86 NETFHK
-92 YLTDGVD
+92 YLTQGVD
-99 VEVRTPSGIRGE
+99 VEVRTADGIRGQ

-117 FTNPENNEFLAVN
+117 FENPENNEFLAVN
-130 QFTVIEAG
+130 QFTIIEG
-138 APQRKRPDIILFIN
+138 SQNKRPDIILFIN

-161 KNAVDENA
+161 KNAADENA
-169 TIKSAFNQLQTYKQA
+169 TIKSAYNQLQTYKQA

-198 DGWDARCGTITSDYG
+198 DGLDAQCGTLTSDFG

-222 GKTTADHLQPQMEVM
+222 GTITADHLQPEMEVM
-237 FLGMLNKTTLL
+237 FLGMLNKQTLL
-248 DLIRQFIVF
+248 DLISQFIVF
-257 EKSDSK
+257 EKSDTK

-281 ESTVRASGFN
+281 ESTVIAS
-291 SPPLEGWSQTG
+291 
-302 VVKRVSTNYFEL
+302 ST
-314 PFNPN
+314 
-319 LKQRARE
+319 
-326 LRQAGNL
+326 
-333 SEVLFWNQ
+333 
-341 VKNKQ
+341 
-346 FKQYDFD
+346 
-353 RQKII
+353 
-358 GNYIVDFYC
+358 
-367 SNCNVVIEIDGS
+367 
-379 SHDYK
+379 
-384 QEYDAERDA
+384 
-393 FLESLGLTVIHIP
+393 T
-406 VEDVMKRM
+406 
-414 GQVMDMLFEHP
+414 
-425 AFQEGNSQ
+425 
-433 EPPRPSGTPPMEGN
+433 
-447 VGDRRGGVIWHTQGS
+447 GDRRGGVIWHTQGS

-470 FSGKLIIEPRMENP
+470 YSGKLIVEPRMENP

-498 LHDTFTNCQQL
+498 LHETFSNCQQL

-517 EDRQDLRKL
+517 DDRNHLRKL

-541 FMPMPD
+541 FMPMTT
-547 DIVQSSSPT
+547 DIVQNGISN
-556 GRVGGEG
+556 
-563 VVNEP
+563 VVSQP
-568 SVEYIGAD
+568 AVEYIGAE
-576 IKALSERKN
+576 IKALSERNN

-598 DFIDGFAKHL
+598 DFIDGFAKYL
-608 RDALPYATFIGFTGT
+608 RDALPNATFIGFTGT

-645 QQAVEDKA
+645 QQAVNDKA

-660 SRLAKVHFAE
+660 SRLAKVHFEE
-670 DEKVTIDEQFEEL
+670 DEKVKIDDEFEEL

-709 NRIRKIAE
+709 NRIEKIAQ

-728 VLEGKAMIVCMSRRI
+728 VLDGKAMIVCMSRRI
-743 CVELYEAIIKI
+743 CVDLYDAIIKI

-774 SSSDALNMQQHIR
+774 SSSDTLAMQPHIR
-787 NKQRRKAI
+787 NKAKRKAI
-795 GDRLKNPIDSLKLV
+795 GDRLKNPTDSLKLV

-823 LHTLYVDKPMRGHSL
+823 LHTLYVDKPMRGHNL

-848 FTEGKS
+848 FTEGKE
-854 GGLVVDYL
+854 GGLIVDYL

-867 LKTAL
+867 LKSAL
-872 ADYTAS
+872 AEYTAS

-909 AWRKFFT
+909 DWRKFFT
-916 LTPEEK
+916 LTPAEK

-939 EQSFTDNT
+939 EQSFTENT

-959 HEKAMAIRDDVA
+959 HDKAMAIRDDVA

-977 SRLVKISDRNE
+977 ARLVKISDRNE
-988 SGKTN
+988 GGKGD
-993 DEMDTA
+993 DEMETA

-1056 DEIKKRTKINLVES
+1056 EEIKKRTKINLVES
-1070 RKFSEMLED
+1070 KKFSEMLED
-1079 AIKRYHNGMIDT
+1079 AIQRYHNGMIDT

-1147 AQELLKTVRSSTT
+1147 AQELLKTVRNSTT

-1169 QANLRRNIRRILR
+1169 QATLRRNIRRILR

-1195 ETVITQA
+1195 DTVITQA
-1202 KMLAEDLVKNGD
+1202 KMLAEALI
-1214 NKEE
+1214 KE

>member
-1 MRNSITENEIEEIS
+1 MRNSITENEIEDIALS
-15 IGYLQGLGYKYLN
+15 YLQGLGYTYQL
-28 GLVMSPDGEHPER
+28 GTVISPDGEHPER
-41 QYNEVVLTTRLRD
+41 QYNEVVLVTRLRD
-54 AIDKLNPTITQD
+54 AIDKLNPTLSQD

-71 LKKVLRTESPNQLIN
+71 LKKVLRTESPNALIN

-99 VEVRTPSGIRGE
+99 VEMRTDSGIRGE
-111 KVYIVD
+111 KIYIVD
-117 FTNPENNEFLAVN
+117 FENPENNEFVAIN
-130 QFTVIEAG
+130 QFTIVEG
-138 APQRKRPDIILFIN
+138 NQNKRPDIILFVN

-169 TIKSAFNQLQTYKQA
+169 NLKSAFNQLQTYKQA
-184 IPSLFTYNELLIVS
+184 IPSLFTYNSLLIIS
-198 DGWDARCGTITSDYG
+198 DGWDARCGTITSDFG
-213 RFMSWKTKD
+213 RFMTWKTKD

-237 FLGMLNKTTLL
+237 FHGMLNKHTLL

-281 ESTVRASGFN
+281 ESTVTASG
-291 SPPLEGWSQTG
+291 
-302 VVKRVSTNYFEL
+302 
-314 PFNPN
+314 
-319 LKQRARE
+319 
-326 LRQAGNL
+326 
-333 SEVLFWNQ
+333 
-341 VKNKQ
+341 
-346 FKQYDFD
+346 
-353 RQKII
+353 
-358 GNYIVDFYC
+358 
-367 SNCNVVIEIDGS
+367 SN
-379 SHDYK
+379 
-384 QEYDAERDA
+384 
-393 FLESLGLTVIHIP
+393 
-406 VEDVMKRM
+406 
-414 GQVMDMLFEHP
+414 
-425 AFQEGNSQ
+425 
-433 EPPRPSGTPPMEGN
+433 
-447 VGDRRGGVIWHTQGS
+447 GDRRGGVIWHTQGS

-498 LHDTFTNCQQL
+498 LRETFTNCQQL

-517 EDRQDLRKL
+517 EDRKDLRKL

-541 FMPMPD
+541 FMPMQT
-547 DIVQSSSPT
+547 DIVQTENPNIVS
-556 GRVGGEG
+556 
-563 VVNEP
+563 EP

-576 IKALSERKN
+576 IQALSERKN
-585 IVVVADEAHRSQY
+585 IVVIADEAHRSQY

-608 RDALPYATFIGFTGT
+608 RDALPNATFIGFTGT
-623 PIETTDRN
+623 PIETTDKN

-660 SRLAKVHFAE
+660 SRLAKVYFEE

-709 NRIRKIAE
+709 NRLQKIAE

-743 CVELYEAIIKI
+743 CVELYDAIIKI
-754 RPLWHSDDDDKGTIK
+754 RPFWHSDDDDKGTIK

-774 SSSDALNMQQHIR
+774 SSSDALKMQSHIR
-787 NKQRRKAI
+787 NKPRRKAI
-795 GDRLKNPIDSLKLV
+795 GDRLKNPNDPLKLV

-823 LHTLYVDKPMRGHSL
+823 LHTLYVDKPMRGHNL

-854 GGLVVDYL
+854 GGLIVDYL

-909 AWRKFFT
+909 DWRKFFT
-916 LTPEEK
+916 LKPEEK
-922 LKFIPVIVDYIF
+922 LRFIPVIVDYIF

-939 EQSFTDNT
+939 EQSFTENT

-959 HEKAMAIRDDVA
+959 HDRAMAIRDDVA

-988 SGKTN
+988 GGKTD

-1070 RKFSEMLED
+1070 KKFSEMLED

-1112 GEKLGLDYREYA
+1112 GDKLGLDYREYA
-1124 FYTALEVNNSAVSIL
+1124 FYTALEVNNSAVAVL
-1139 GDEILKHI
+1139 GDDILKHI
-1147 AQELLKTVRSSTT
+1147 AQELLKTVRNSTT

-1169 QANLRRNIRRILR
+1169 QSALRRNIRRILR
-1182 KFGYPP
+1182 LHGYPP

-1195 ETVITQA
+1195 DTVITQA

-1214 NKEE
+1214 KTEQ